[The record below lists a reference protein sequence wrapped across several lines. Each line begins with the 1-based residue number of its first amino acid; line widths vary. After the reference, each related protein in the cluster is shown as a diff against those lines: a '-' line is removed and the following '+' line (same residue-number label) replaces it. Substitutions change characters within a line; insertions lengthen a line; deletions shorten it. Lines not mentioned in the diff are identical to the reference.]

1 MAMNNRVLSIEIGNS
16 FTKICEMDYK
26 VKKPKVYKVLTV
38 ETPEGIV
45 VDGMLQPTQE
55 YADRM
60 VNALGTN
67 GIRTKKVIFTI
78 SSTRVASREVQI
90 PNVKA
95 SKIEAL
101 VKTNA
106 NEYFPVDLT
115 QYEIGHYLAGGLTEN
130 GKLRVMA
137 LAVPK
142 ALLDSYYQLA
152 QMCSWEVECFDY
164 SSNSLYQILR
174 DEKSEKV
181 TMVIKIDENS
191 TIVTVLSAGK
201 VLLQRTV
208 AYGVQDAIDTMIASG
223 AYAVNDPMS
232 AVERFQKKTCLNRVL
247 HPGDKVWE
255 ENAGR
260 WEDEDAGNVEVTE
273 ARQKITASLEPLIV
287 GVSRVIDFYD
297 SRNSENPIEKSYV
310 TGLGGSFSGMS
321 KLFTNCLERKVHT
334 LSEMDDKIGMSKAIR
349 STRPAAYISCLGAVL
364 APVGLIDKSTQKSK
378 GLTVV
383 SGTNYTFVS
392 VAVLVLGVILSIAM
406 AATSVTRYLGN
417 VAQNVYLQNR
427 VQELQPAQAV
437 YNDYLAAEAQYD
449 KYTYLYAYTQTP
461 NENLVEFI
469 NELEQILP
477 DSFYTNSFSSDQTGI
492 SMSVTVEGK
501 AAAARTILNIRNMQS
516 IDDVEISNIT
526 DSKDETGTSIV
537 TFSITGSYKVLG
549 VILSIAMAATSVTRY
564 LGNVAQNVYL
574 QNRVQELQP
583 AQAVYNDYLAAEAQY
598 DKYTYLYA
606 YTQTPNENLVE
617 FINELEQ
624 ILPDSF
630 YTNSFS
636 SDQTGISMS
645 VTVEGKAAAARTI
658 LNIRNMQ
665 SIDDV
670 EISNITDSKDETG
683 TSIVT
688 FSITGSYKELTDE
701 TEESGEAQADTQT
714 AQ

>member
-16 FTKICEMDYK
+16 FTKICEIDYK

-38 ETPEGIV
+38 ETPEGVV

-55 YADRM
+55 YADHL
-60 VNALGTN
+60 VSALGTN
-67 GIRTKKVIFTI
+67 GIRTKRVIFTI

-95 SKIEAL
+95 NKIEAL

-106 NEYFPVDLT
+106 NDYFPVDLT
-115 QYEIGHYLAGGLTEN
+115 QYEIGHYLAGGLTEE

-142 ALLDSYYQLA
+142 ALLNSYYQLA
-152 QMCSWEVECFDY
+152 QMCGWEVECFDY

-181 TMVIKIDENS
+181 TMMIKIDENS

-208 AYGVQDAIDTMIASG
+208 AYGVQDAIETMIASG

-247 HPGDKVWE
+247 HQGDKLWE

-260 WEDEDAGNVEVTE
+260 WEDEDAGNVEVTA
-273 ARQKITASLEPLIV
+273 ARQKITSSLEPLIV

-297 SRNSENPIEKSYV
+297 SRNSDTPIERTYV

-364 APVGLIDKSTQKSK
+364 APVGLIDKSQQKAK
-378 GLTVV
+378 GMTVV

-406 AATSVTRYLGN
+406 AVTSLTRYFGTVAEN
-417 VAQNVYLQNR
+417 VALQER
-427 VQELQPAQAV
+427 VEELQPAQTV
-437 YNDYLAAEAQYD
+437 YNEYLSTAAQYD
-449 KYTYLYAYTQTP
+449 KYKYLYEYTENP

-477 DSFYTNSFSSDQTGI
+477 SSFWTNSFSSDMEGI

-501 AAAARTILNIRNMQS
+501 AAAARTILNIRNMES
-516 IDDVEISNIT
+516 IEDVQISNIT
-526 DSKDETGTSIV
+526 DTQNELGESAV
-537 TFSITGSYKVLG
+537 TFSITG
-549 VILSIAMAATSVTRY
+549 
-564 LGNVAQNVYL
+564 
-574 QNRVQELQP
+574 
-583 AQAVYNDYLAAEAQY
+583 
-598 DKYTYLYA
+598 TYA
-606 YTQTPNENLVE
+606 DIHADTEETE
-617 FINELEQ
+617 
-624 ILPDSF
+624 S
-630 YTNSFS
+630 
-636 SDQTGISMS
+636 TGD
-645 VTVEGKAAAARTI
+645 T
-658 LNIRNMQ
+658 
-665 SIDDV
+665 
-670 EISNITDSKDETG
+670 TG
-683 TSIVT
+683 T
-688 FSITGSYKELTDE
+688 
-701 TEESGEAQADTQT
+701 T

>member
-16 FTKICEMDYK
+16 FTKICEIDYK

-38 ETPEGIV
+38 ETPEGVV

-55 YADRM
+55 YADHLM
-60 VNALGTN
+60 NALGTN
-67 GIRTKKVIFTI
+67 GIHTRRVIFTI

-95 SKIEAL
+95 NKIEAL

-106 NEYFPVDLT
+106 NDYFPVDLT

-152 QMCSWEVECFDY
+152 QMCGWEVECFDY

-181 TMVIKIDENS
+181 TMMIKIDENS

-208 AYGVQDAIDTMIASG
+208 AYGVQDAIETMIASG

-247 HPGDKVWE
+247 HQGDKLWE

-260 WEDEDAGNVEVTE
+260 WEDEDAGNVEVTA
-273 ARQKITASLEPLIV
+273 ARQKITSSLEPLIV

-297 SRNSENPIEKSYV
+297 SRNSNTPIERTYV

-334 LSEMDDKIGMSKAIR
+334 LSDMDDKIGMSKAIR

-364 APVGLIDKSTQKSK
+364 APVGLIDKSQQKGK
-378 GLTVV
+378 GMTVV

-406 AATSVTRYLGN
+406 AVTSLTRYFGTVAEN
-417 VAQNVYLQNR
+417 VALQAR
-427 VQELQPAQAV
+427 VEELQPAQTV
-437 YNDYLAAEAQYD
+437 YNEYLSAAAQYD
-449 KYTYLYAYTQTP
+449 KYKYLYEYTENP

-477 DSFYTNSFSSDQTGI
+477 DSFYTDSFSSDQTGI
-492 SMSVTVEGK
+492 SMTVNVEGK
-501 AAAARTILNIRNMQS
+501 AAAARTILNIRNMES
-516 IDDVEISNIT
+516 IEDVQISNIT
-526 DSKDETGTSIV
+526 DNQDEMGGSWVMFSMTGT
-537 TFSITGSYKVLG
+537 YRE
-549 VILSIAMAATSVTRY
+549 LS
-564 LGNVAQNVYL
+564 
-574 QNRVQELQP
+574 
-583 AQAVYNDYLAAEAQY
+583 
-598 DKYTYLYA
+598 
-606 YTQTPNENLVE
+606 
-617 FINELEQ
+617 
-624 ILPDSF
+624 
-630 YTNSFS
+630 
-636 SDQTGISMS
+636 
-645 VTVEGKAAAARTI
+645 
-658 LNIRNMQ
+658 
-665 SIDDV
+665 
-670 EISNITDSKDETG
+670 
-683 TSIVT
+683 
-688 FSITGSYKELTDE
+688 DE
-701 TEESGEAQADTQT
+701 TEETGETVESTQSV
-714 AQ
+714 Q

>member
-1 MAMNNRVLSIEIGNS
+1 MAMNNRVLSIEISNS
-16 FTKICEMDYK
+16 FTKICEIDYK

-38 ETPEGIV
+38 ETPEGVV

-55 YADRM
+55 YADHL

-67 GIRTKKVIFTI
+67 GIHTKRVIFTI

-95 SKIEAL
+95 NKIEAL

-106 NEYFPVDLT
+106 NDYFPVDLT
-115 QYEIGHYLAGGLTEN
+115 QYEIGHYLAGGLTEE

-152 QMCSWEVECFDY
+152 QMCGWEVECFDY

-181 TMVIKIDENS
+181 TMMIKIDENN

-208 AYGVQDAIDTMIASG
+208 AYGVQDAIETMIASG

-247 HPGDKVWE
+247 HQGDKLWE

-260 WEDEDAGNVEVTE
+260 WEDEDAGNVEVTA
-273 ARQKITASLEPLIV
+273 ARQKITATLEPLIV
-287 GVSRVIDFYD
+287 GVNRVIDFYD
-297 SRNSENPIEKSYV
+297 SRNGDTPIERTYV

-334 LSEMDDKIGMSKAIR
+334 LSDMEDKIGMSKAIR

-364 APVGLIDKSTQKSK
+364 APVGLIDKSQQKAK
-378 GLTVV
+378 GMTVV

-406 AATSVTRYLGN
+406 AVTSLTRYFGTVAEN
-417 VAQNVYLQNR
+417 VALQAR
-427 VQELQPAQAV
+427 VEELQPAQTV
-437 YNDYLAAEAQYD
+437 YNEYLSTAAQYD
-449 KYTYLYAYTQTP
+449 KYKYLYEYTENP

-477 DSFYTNSFSSDQTGI
+477 SSFWTNSFSSDLEGI
-492 SMSVTVEGK
+492 SMSVSVAGK
-501 AAAARTILNIRNMQS
+501 EAAARTILNIRNMKS
-516 IDDVEISNIT
+516 ISDVQISNIT
-526 DSKDETGTSIV
+526 DTQNEIGESVV
-537 TFSITGSYKVLG
+537 TFSITG
-549 VILSIAMAATSVTRY
+549 
-564 LGNVAQNVYL
+564 
-574 QNRVQELQP
+574 
-583 AQAVYNDYLAAEAQY
+583 
-598 DKYTYLYA
+598 TYADL
-606 YTQTPNENLVE
+606 NE
-617 FINELEQ
+617 
-624 ILPDSF
+624 
-630 YTNSFS
+630 
-636 SDQTGISMS
+636 
-645 VTVEGKAAAARTI
+645 
-658 LNIRNMQ
+658 
-665 SIDDV
+665 
-670 EISNITDSKDETG
+670 
-683 TSIVT
+683 
-688 FSITGSYKELTDE
+688 E
-701 TEESGEAQADTQT
+701 TEETEETGETSGTT

>member
-16 FTKICEMDYK
+16 FTKICEIDYK

-55 YADRM
+55 YADHL

-67 GIRTKKVIFTI
+67 GIHTRRVIFTI

-95 SKIEAL
+95 NKIETL

-106 NEYFPVDLT
+106 NDYFPVDLT
-115 QYEIGHYLAGGLTEN
+115 QYEIGHYLAGGLTED

-142 ALLDSYYQLA
+142 ALLNSYYQLA
-152 QMCSWEVECFDY
+152 QMCGWEVECFDY

-181 TMVIKIDENS
+181 TMMIKIDENN

-208 AYGVQDAIDTMIASG
+208 AYGVQDAIETMIASG
-223 AYAVNDPMS
+223 AYAVSDPMS

-247 HPGDKVWE
+247 HQGDKLWE

-260 WEDEDAGNVEVTE
+260 WEDEDAGNVEVTA
-273 ARQKITASLEPLIV
+273 ARQKITSTLEPLIV
-287 GVSRVIDFYD
+287 GVNRVIDFYD
-297 SRNSENPIEKSYV
+297 SRNGDTPIERTYV

-334 LSEMDDKIGMSKAIR
+334 LSDMEDKIGMSKAIR

-364 APVGLIDKSTQKSK
+364 APVGLIDKSQQKAK
-378 GLTVV
+378 GMTVV

-392 VAVLVLGVILSIAM
+392 VAALVLGVILSIAM
-406 AATSVTRYLGN
+406 AVTSLTRYFGTVAEN
-417 VAQNVYLQNR
+417 VALQAR
-427 VQELQPAQAV
+427 VEELQPAQAV
-437 YNDYLAAEAQYD
+437 YNEYLSAAAQYD
-449 KYTYLYAYTQTP
+449 KYEYLYAYTETP

-477 DSFYTNSFSSDQTGI
+477 DSFWTNSFSSDDTGI
-492 SMSVTVEGK
+492 SMNVTVAGK
-501 AAAARTILNIRNMQS
+501 PAAAETIKNIRNMKS
-516 IDDVEISNIT
+516 MEEVTVSGIT
-526 DSKDETGTSIV
+526 DNTDEAGNSTV
-537 TFSITGSYKVLG
+537 TFSIS
-549 VILSIAMAATSVTRY
+549 
-564 LGNVAQNVYL
+564 
-574 QNRVQELQP
+574 
-583 AQAVYNDYLAAEAQY
+583 
-598 DKYTYLYA
+598 
-606 YTQTPNENLVE
+606 
-617 FINELEQ
+617 
-624 ILPDSF
+624 
-630 YTNSFS
+630 
-636 SDQTGISMS
+636 
-645 VTVEGKAAAARTI
+645 
-658 LNIRNMQ
+658 
-665 SIDDV
+665 
-670 EISNITDSKDETG
+670 G
-683 TSIVT
+683 T
-688 FSITGSYKELTDE
+688 YKELTDE
-701 TEESGEAQADTQT
+701 TEENGETPSSTQT

>member
-16 FTKICEMDYK
+16 FTKICEIDYK

-38 ETPEGIV
+38 ETPEGVV

-55 YADRM
+55 YADHL

-67 GIRTKKVIFTI
+67 GIRTKRVIFTI

-95 SKIEAL
+95 NKIEAL

-106 NEYFPVDLT
+106 NDYFPVDLT
-115 QYEIGHYLAGGLTEN
+115 QYEIGHYLAGGLTEE

-152 QMCSWEVECFDY
+152 QMCGWEVECFDY

-181 TMVIKIDENS
+181 TMMIKIDENS

-208 AYGVQDAIDTMIASG
+208 AYGVQDAIETMIASG

-247 HPGDKVWE
+247 HQGDKLWE

-260 WEDEDAGNVEVTE
+260 WEDEDAGNVEVTA

-297 SRNSENPIEKSYV
+297 SRNSDTPIERTYV

-334 LSEMDDKIGMSKAIR
+334 LSDMEDKIGMSKAIR

-364 APVGLIDKSTQKSK
+364 APVGLIDKSQQKAK
-378 GLTVV
+378 GMTVV

-406 AATSVTRYLGN
+406 AVTSLTRYFGTVAEN
-417 VAQNVYLQNR
+417 VALQAR
-427 VQELQPAQAV
+427 VEELQPAQTV
-437 YNDYLAAEAQYD
+437 YNEYLSTAAQYD
-449 KYTYLYAYTQTP
+449 KYKYLYEYTENP

-477 DSFYTNSFSSDQTGI
+477 SSFWTNSFSSDMEGI

-501 AAAARTILNIRNMQS
+501 AAAARTILNIRNMES
-516 IDDVEISNIT
+516 IEDVQISNIT
-526 DSKDETGTSIV
+526 DTQNELGESAV
-537 TFSITGSYKVLG
+537 TFSITG
-549 VILSIAMAATSVTRY
+549 
-564 LGNVAQNVYL
+564 
-574 QNRVQELQP
+574 
-583 AQAVYNDYLAAEAQY
+583 
-598 DKYTYLYA
+598 TYA
-606 YTQTPNENLVE
+606 DIHADTEETE
-617 FINELEQ
+617 
-624 ILPDSF
+624 S
-630 YTNSFS
+630 
-636 SDQTGISMS
+636 TGD
-645 VTVEGKAAAARTI
+645 T
-658 LNIRNMQ
+658 
-665 SIDDV
+665 
-670 EISNITDSKDETG
+670 TG
-683 TSIVT
+683 T
-688 FSITGSYKELTDE
+688 
-701 TEESGEAQADTQT
+701 T

>member
-1 MAMNNRVLSIEIGNS
+1 MNNRVLSIEIGNS
-16 FTKICEMDYK
+16 FTKICEIDYK

-38 ETPEGIV
+38 ETPEGVV

-55 YADRM
+55 YADHL

-67 GIRTKKVIFTI
+67 GIRTRKVIFTI

-95 SKIEAL
+95 NKIEAL

-106 NEYFPVDLT
+106 NDYFPVDLT
-115 QYEIGHYLAGGLTEN
+115 QYEIGHYLAGGLTEE

-142 ALLDSYYQLA
+142 ALLNSYYQLA
-152 QMCSWEVECFDY
+152 QMCGWEVECFDY

-181 TMVIKIDENS
+181 TMMIKIDENN

-208 AYGVQDAIDTMIASG
+208 AYGVQDAIETMIASG

-247 HPGDKVWE
+247 HQGDKLWE

-260 WEDEDAGNVEVTE
+260 WEDEDAGNAEVTA
-273 ARQKITASLEPLIV
+273 ARQKITSSLEPLII

-297 SRNSENPIEKSYV
+297 SRNSNTPIERTYV

-334 LSEMDDKIGMSKAIR
+334 LSDMEDKIGMSKAIR

-364 APVGLIDKSTQKSK
+364 APVGLIDKSTQKAK

-406 AATSVTRYLGN
+406 AVTSLTRYFGTVAEN
-417 VAQNVYLQNR
+417 VALQAR
-427 VQELQPAQAV
+427 VEELQPAQTV
-437 YNDYLAAEAQYD
+437 YNEYLSTAAQYD
-449 KYTYLYAYTQTP
+449 KYKYLYEYTENP

-477 DSFYTNSFSSDQTGI
+477 DSFYTDSFSSDQTGI
-492 SMSVTVEGK
+492 SMTVNVEGK
-501 AAAARTILNIRNMQS
+501 AAAARTILNIRNMES
-516 IDDVEISNIT
+516 IEDVQISNIT
-526 DSKDETGTSIV
+526 DNQDEMGGSWVMFSMTGT
-537 TFSITGSYKVLG
+537 YRE
-549 VILSIAMAATSVTRY
+549 LS
-564 LGNVAQNVYL
+564 
-574 QNRVQELQP
+574 
-583 AQAVYNDYLAAEAQY
+583 
-598 DKYTYLYA
+598 
-606 YTQTPNENLVE
+606 
-617 FINELEQ
+617 
-624 ILPDSF
+624 
-630 YTNSFS
+630 
-636 SDQTGISMS
+636 
-645 VTVEGKAAAARTI
+645 
-658 LNIRNMQ
+658 
-665 SIDDV
+665 
-670 EISNITDSKDETG
+670 
-683 TSIVT
+683 
-688 FSITGSYKELTDE
+688 DE
-701 TEESGEAQADTQT
+701 TEETGETVESTQSV
-714 AQ
+714 Q

>member
-1 MAMNNRVLSIEIGNS
+1 MNNRVLSIEIGNS
-16 FTKICEMDYK
+16 FTKICEIDYK

-38 ETPEGIV
+38 ETPEGVV

-55 YADRM
+55 YADHL

-67 GIRTKKVIFTI
+67 GIHTRRVIFTI

-95 SKIEAL
+95 NKIEAL

-106 NEYFPVDLT
+106 NDYFPVDLT
-115 QYEIGHYLAGGLTEN
+115 QYEIGHYLAGGLTEE

-152 QMCSWEVECFDY
+152 QMCGWEVECFDY

-181 TMVIKIDENS
+181 TMMIKIDENS

-208 AYGVQDAIDTMIASG
+208 AYGVQDAIETMIASG

-247 HPGDKVWE
+247 HQGDKLWE

-260 WEDEDAGNVEVTE
+260 WEDEDAGNVEVTA
-273 ARQKITASLEPLIV
+273 ARQKITSSLEPLIV

-297 SRNSENPIEKSYV
+297 SRNSNTPIERTYV

-334 LSEMDDKIGMSKAIR
+334 LSDMDDKIGMSKAIR

-364 APVGLIDKSTQKSK
+364 APVGLIDKSTSRRARDM
-378 GLTVV
+378 TVV

-406 AATSVTRYLGN
+406 AVTSLTRYFGTVAEN
-417 VAQNVYLQNR
+417 VALQAR
-427 VQELQPAQAV
+427 VEELQPAQTV
-437 YNDYLAAEAQYD
+437 YNEYLSAAAQYD
-449 KYTYLYAYTQTP
+449 KYKYLYEYTENP

-477 DSFYTNSFSSDQTGI
+477 DSFYTDSFSSDQTGI
-492 SMSVTVEGK
+492 SMTVNVEGK
-501 AAAARTILNIRNMQS
+501 AAAARTILNIRNMES
-516 IDDVEISNIT
+516 IEDVQISNIT
-526 DSKDETGTSIV
+526 DNQDEMGGSWVMFSMTGT
-537 TFSITGSYKVLG
+537 YRE
-549 VILSIAMAATSVTRY
+549 LS
-564 LGNVAQNVYL
+564 
-574 QNRVQELQP
+574 
-583 AQAVYNDYLAAEAQY
+583 
-598 DKYTYLYA
+598 
-606 YTQTPNENLVE
+606 
-617 FINELEQ
+617 
-624 ILPDSF
+624 
-630 YTNSFS
+630 
-636 SDQTGISMS
+636 
-645 VTVEGKAAAARTI
+645 
-658 LNIRNMQ
+658 
-665 SIDDV
+665 
-670 EISNITDSKDETG
+670 
-683 TSIVT
+683 
-688 FSITGSYKELTDE
+688 DE
-701 TEESGEAQADTQT
+701 TEETGETVESTQSV
-714 AQ
+714 Q

>member
-16 FTKICEMDYK
+16 FTKICEIDYK

-38 ETPEGIV
+38 ETPEGVV

-55 YADRM
+55 YADHL
-60 VNALGTN
+60 VSALGTN
-67 GIRTKKVIFTI
+67 GIRTKRVIFTI

-95 SKIEAL
+95 NKIEAL

-106 NEYFPVDLT
+106 NDYFPVDLT
-115 QYEIGHYLAGGLTEN
+115 QYEIGHYLAGGLTEE

-152 QMCSWEVECFDY
+152 QMCGWEVECFDY

-181 TMVIKIDENS
+181 TMMIKIDENS

-208 AYGVQDAIDTMIASG
+208 AYGVQDAIETMIASG

-247 HPGDKVWE
+247 HQGDKLWE

-260 WEDEDAGNVEVTE
+260 WEDEDAGNVEVTA

-297 SRNSENPIEKSYV
+297 SRNSDTPIERTYV

-334 LSEMDDKIGMSKAIR
+334 LSDMDDKIGMSKAIR

-364 APVGLIDKSTQKSK
+364 APVGLIDKSQQKAK
-378 GLTVV
+378 GMTVV

-406 AATSVTRYLGN
+406 AVTSLTRYFGTVAEN
-417 VAQNVYLQNR
+417 VALQAR
-427 VQELQPAQAV
+427 VEELQPAQAV
-437 YNDYLAAEAQYD
+437 YNEYLSAAAQYD
-449 KYTYLYAYTQTP
+449 KYKYLYEYTENP

-477 DSFYTNSFSSDQTGI
+477 SSFWTNSFSSDLEGI

-501 AAAARTILNIRNMQS
+501 AAAARTILNIRNMES
-516 IDDVEISNIT
+516 IEDVQISNIT
-526 DSKDETGTSIV
+526 DTQNELGESAV
-537 TFSITGSYKVLG
+537 TFSITG
-549 VILSIAMAATSVTRY
+549 
-564 LGNVAQNVYL
+564 
-574 QNRVQELQP
+574 
-583 AQAVYNDYLAAEAQY
+583 
-598 DKYTYLYA
+598 TYA
-606 YTQTPNENLVE
+606 DIHADTEETE
-617 FINELEQ
+617 
-624 ILPDSF
+624 S
-630 YTNSFS
+630 
-636 SDQTGISMS
+636 TGD
-645 VTVEGKAAAARTI
+645 T
-658 LNIRNMQ
+658 
-665 SIDDV
+665 
-670 EISNITDSKDETG
+670 TG
-683 TSIVT
+683 T
-688 FSITGSYKELTDE
+688 
-701 TEESGEAQADTQT
+701 T

>member
-16 FTKICEMDYK
+16 FTKICEIDYK

-38 ETPEGIV
+38 ETPEDVV

-55 YADRM
+55 YADHL
-60 VNALGTN
+60 VSALGTN
-67 GIRTKKVIFTI
+67 GIRTKRVIFTI

-95 SKIEAL
+95 NKIEAL

-106 NEYFPVDLT
+106 NDYFPVDLT
-115 QYEIGHYLAGGLTEN
+115 QYEIGHYLAGGLTEE

-142 ALLDSYYQLA
+142 ALLNSYYQLA
-152 QMCSWEVECFDY
+152 QMCGWEVECFDY

-181 TMVIKIDENS
+181 TMMIKIDENS

-208 AYGVQDAIDTMIASG
+208 AYGVQDAIETMIASG

-247 HPGDKVWE
+247 HQGDKLWE

-260 WEDEDAGNVEVTE
+260 WEDEDAGNVEVTA
-273 ARQKITASLEPLIV
+273 ARQKITSSLEPLIV

-297 SRNSENPIEKSYV
+297 SRNSDTPIERTYV

-334 LSEMDDKIGMSKAIR
+334 LSDMEDKIGMSKAIR

-364 APVGLIDKSTQKSK
+364 APVGLIDKSQQKAK
-378 GLTVV
+378 GMTVV

-406 AATSVTRYLGN
+406 AVTSLTRYFGTVAEN
-417 VAQNVYLQNR
+417 VALQER
-427 VQELQPAQAV
+427 VEELQPAQTV
-437 YNDYLAAEAQYD
+437 YNEYLSTAAQYD
-449 KYTYLYAYTQTP
+449 KYKYLYEYTENP
-461 NENLVEFI
+461 NENRVEFI

-477 DSFYTNSFSSDQTGI
+477 SSFWTNSFSSDMEGI

-501 AAAARTILNIRNMQS
+501 AAAARTILNIRNMES
-516 IDDVEISNIT
+516 IEDVQISNIT
-526 DSKDETGTSIV
+526 DTQNELGESAV
-537 TFSITGSYKVLG
+537 TFSITG
-549 VILSIAMAATSVTRY
+549 
-564 LGNVAQNVYL
+564 
-574 QNRVQELQP
+574 
-583 AQAVYNDYLAAEAQY
+583 
-598 DKYTYLYA
+598 TYA
-606 YTQTPNENLVE
+606 DIHADTEETE
-617 FINELEQ
+617 
-624 ILPDSF
+624 S
-630 YTNSFS
+630 
-636 SDQTGISMS
+636 TGD
-645 VTVEGKAAAARTI
+645 T
-658 LNIRNMQ
+658 
-665 SIDDV
+665 
-670 EISNITDSKDETG
+670 TG
-683 TSIVT
+683 T
-688 FSITGSYKELTDE
+688 
-701 TEESGEAQADTQT
+701 T

>member
-16 FTKICEMDYK
+16 FTKICEIDYK

-38 ETPEGIV
+38 ETPEGVV

-55 YADRM
+55 YADHL

-95 SKIEAL
+95 NKIEAL

-106 NEYFPVDLT
+106 NDYFPVDLT
-115 QYEIGHYLAGGLTEN
+115 QYEIGHYLAGGLTEE

-152 QMCSWEVECFDY
+152 QMCGWEVECFDY

-181 TMVIKIDENS
+181 TMMIKIDENS

-208 AYGVQDAIDTMIASG
+208 AYGVQDAIETMIASG

-247 HPGDKVWE
+247 HPGDKLWE

-260 WEDEDAGNVEVTE
+260 WEDEDAGNAEVTA
-273 ARQKITASLEPLIV
+273 ARQKITSSLEPLIV
-287 GVSRVIDFYD
+287 GVGRVIDFYD
-297 SRNSENPIEKSYV
+297 SRNSDTPIERTYV

-364 APVGLIDKSTQKSK
+364 APVGLIDKSTQKAK

-406 AATSVTRYLGN
+406 AVTSLTRYFGTVAEN
-417 VAQNVYLQNR
+417 VALQAR
-427 VQELQPAQAV
+427 VEELQPAQTV
-437 YNDYLAAEAQYD
+437 YNEYLSAAAQYD
-449 KYTYLYAYTQTP
+449 KYKYLYEYTENP

-477 DSFYTNSFSSDQTGI
+477 SSFWTNSFSSDMEGI

-501 AAAARTILNIRNMQS
+501 AAAARTILNIRNMES
-516 IDDVEISNIT
+516 IEDVQISNIT
-526 DSKDETGTSIV
+526 DTQNELGESAV
-537 TFSITGSYKVLG
+537 TFSITG
-549 VILSIAMAATSVTRY
+549 
-564 LGNVAQNVYL
+564 
-574 QNRVQELQP
+574 
-583 AQAVYNDYLAAEAQY
+583 
-598 DKYTYLYA
+598 TYA
-606 YTQTPNENLVE
+606 DIHADTEETE
-617 FINELEQ
+617 
-624 ILPDSF
+624 S
-630 YTNSFS
+630 
-636 SDQTGISMS
+636 TGD
-645 VTVEGKAAAARTI
+645 T
-658 LNIRNMQ
+658 
-665 SIDDV
+665 
-670 EISNITDSKDETG
+670 TG
-683 TSIVT
+683 T
-688 FSITGSYKELTDE
+688 
-701 TEESGEAQADTQT
+701 T

>member
-1 MAMNNRVLSIEIGNS
+1 MAMNNRVLSIEISNS
-16 FTKICEMDYK
+16 FTKICEIDYK

-38 ETPEGIV
+38 ETPEGVV

-55 YADRM
+55 YADHL

-67 GIRTKKVIFTI
+67 GIHTKRVIFTI

-95 SKIEAL
+95 NKIEAL

-106 NEYFPVDLT
+106 NDYFPVDLT
-115 QYEIGHYLAGGLTEN
+115 QYEIGHYLAGGLTEE

-152 QMCSWEVECFDY
+152 QMCGWEVECFDY

-181 TMVIKIDENS
+181 TMMIKIDENN

-208 AYGVQDAIDTMIASG
+208 AYGVQDAIETMIASG

-247 HPGDKVWE
+247 HPGDKLWE

-260 WEDEDAGNVEVTE
+260 WEDEDAGNVEVTA
-273 ARQKITASLEPLIV
+273 ARQKITSTLEPLIV
-287 GVSRVIDFYD
+287 GVNRVIDFYD
-297 SRNSENPIEKSYV
+297 SRNGDTPIERTYV

-334 LSEMDDKIGMSKAIR
+334 LSDMEDKIGMSKAIR

-364 APVGLIDKSTQKSK
+364 APVGLIDKNQQKAK
-378 GLTVV
+378 GMTVV

-406 AATSVTRYLGN
+406 AVTSLTRYFGTVAEN
-417 VAQNVYLQNR
+417 VALQAR
-427 VQELQPAQAV
+427 VEELQPAQAV
-437 YNDYLAAEAQYD
+437 YNEYLSAAAQYD
-449 KYTYLYAYTQTP
+449 KYKYLYEYTENP

-477 DSFYTNSFSSDQTGI
+477 DSFYTDSFSSDQTGI
-492 SMSVTVEGK
+492 SMTVNVEGK
-501 AAAARTILNIRNMQS
+501 AAAARTILNIRNMES
-516 IDDVEISNIT
+516 IEDVQISNIT
-526 DSKDETGTSIV
+526 DNQDEMGGSWVMFSMTGT
-537 TFSITGSYKVLG
+537 Y
-549 VILSIAMAATSVTRY
+549 R
-564 LGNVAQNVYL
+564 
-574 QNRVQELQP
+574 
-583 AQAVYNDYLAAEAQY
+583 
-598 DKYTYLYA
+598 
-606 YTQTPNENLVE
+606 
-617 FINELEQ
+617 
-624 ILPDSF
+624 
-630 YTNSFS
+630 
-636 SDQTGISMS
+636 
-645 VTVEGKAAAARTI
+645 
-658 LNIRNMQ
+658 
-665 SIDDV
+665 
-670 EISNITDSKDETG
+670 
-683 TSIVT
+683 
-688 FSITGSYKELTDE
+688 ELTDE
-701 TEESGEAQADTQT
+701 TEETEETGETVESTQSV
-714 AQ
+714 Q

>member
-1 MAMNNRVLSIEIGNS
+1 MAMNNRVLSIEISNS
-16 FTKICEMDYK
+16 FTKICEIDYK

-38 ETPEGIV
+38 ETPEGVV

-55 YADRM
+55 YADHL

-67 GIRTKKVIFTI
+67 GIHTKRVIFTI

-95 SKIEAL
+95 NKIEAL

-106 NEYFPVDLT
+106 NDYFPVDLT
-115 QYEIGHYLAGGLTEN
+115 QYEIGHYLAGGLTEE

-152 QMCSWEVECFDY
+152 QMCGWEVECFDY

-174 DEKSEKV
+174 DEKTETV
-181 TMVIKIDENS
+181 TMMIKIDENS

-208 AYGVQDAIDTMIASG
+208 AYGVQDAIETMIASG

-247 HPGDKVWE
+247 HQGDKLWE

-260 WEDEDAGNVEVTE
+260 WEDEDAGNVEVTA

-297 SRNSENPIEKSYV
+297 SRNGDTPIERTYV

-334 LSEMDDKIGMSKAIR
+334 LSDMEDKIGMSKAIR

-364 APVGLIDKSTQKSK
+364 APVGLIDKSQQKTK
-378 GLTVV
+378 GMTVV

-406 AATSVTRYLGN
+406 AVTSLTRYFGTVAEN
-417 VAQNVYLQNR
+417 VALQAR
-427 VQELQPAQAV
+427 VEELQPAQAV
-437 YNDYLAAEAQYD
+437 YNDYLATAAQYD
-449 KYTYLYAYTQTP
+449 KYQYLYEYTENP

-477 DSFYTNSFSSDQTGI
+477 SSFWTNSFSSDMEGI

-501 AAAARTILNIRNMQS
+501 AAAARTILNIRNMES
-516 IDDVEISNIT
+516 IEDVQISNIT
-526 DSKDETGTSIV
+526 DTQNELGESAV
-537 TFSITGSYKVLG
+537 TFSITGTYADIHADSEEAENTG
-549 VILSIAMAATSVTRY
+549 DAA
-564 LGNVAQNVYL
+564 
-574 QNRVQELQP
+574 
-583 AQAVYNDYLAAEAQY
+583 
-598 DKYTYLYA
+598 
-606 YTQTPNENLVE
+606 
-617 FINELEQ
+617 
-624 ILPDSF
+624 
-630 YTNSFS
+630 
-636 SDQTGISMS
+636 
-645 VTVEGKAAAARTI
+645 
-658 LNIRNMQ
+658 
-665 SIDDV
+665 
-670 EISNITDSKDETG
+670 G
-683 TSIVT
+683 T
-688 FSITGSYKELTDE
+688 
-701 TEESGEAQADTQT
+701 T

>member
-1 MAMNNRVLSIEIGNS
+1 MNNRVLSIEIGNS
-16 FTKICEMDYK
+16 FTKICEIDYK

-38 ETPEGIV
+38 ETPEGVV

-55 YADRM
+55 YADHL

-67 GIRTKKVIFTI
+67 GIRTKRVIFTI

-95 SKIEAL
+95 NKIEAL

-106 NEYFPVDLT
+106 NDYFPVDLT
-115 QYEIGHYLAGGLTEN
+115 QYEIGHYLAGGLTEE

-152 QMCSWEVECFDY
+152 QMCGWEVECFDY

-181 TMVIKIDENS
+181 TMMIKIDENS

-208 AYGVQDAIDTMIASG
+208 AYGVQDAIETMIASG

-247 HPGDKVWE
+247 HQGDKVWE

-260 WEDEDAGNVEVTE
+260 WEDEDAGNVEVTA

-297 SRNSENPIEKSYV
+297 SRNGDTPIERTYV

-334 LSEMDDKIGMSKAIR
+334 LSDMDDKIGMSKAIR

-364 APVGLIDKSTQKSK
+364 APVGLIDKSQQKAK
-378 GLTVV
+378 GMTVV

-406 AATSVTRYLGN
+406 AVTSLTRYFGTVAEN
-417 VAQNVYLQNR
+417 VALQAR
-427 VQELQPAQAV
+427 VEELQPAQAV
-437 YNDYLAAEAQYD
+437 YNEYLSAAAQYD
-449 KYTYLYAYTQTP
+449 KYKYLYEYTENP

-477 DSFYTNSFSSDQTGI
+477 DSFWTNSFSSDMEGI

-501 AAAARTILNIRNMQS
+501 AAAARTILNIRNMES
-516 IDDVEISNIT
+516 IEDVQISNIT
-526 DSKDETGTSIV
+526 DTQNELGESAV
-537 TFSITGSYKVLG
+537 TFSITG
-549 VILSIAMAATSVTRY
+549 
-564 LGNVAQNVYL
+564 
-574 QNRVQELQP
+574 
-583 AQAVYNDYLAAEAQY
+583 
-598 DKYTYLYA
+598 TYA
-606 YTQTPNENLVE
+606 DIHADTEETE
-617 FINELEQ
+617 
-624 ILPDSF
+624 S
-630 YTNSFS
+630 
-636 SDQTGISMS
+636 TGD
-645 VTVEGKAAAARTI
+645 T
-658 LNIRNMQ
+658 
-665 SIDDV
+665 
-670 EISNITDSKDETG
+670 TG
-683 TSIVT
+683 T
-688 FSITGSYKELTDE
+688 
-701 TEESGEAQADTQT
+701 T

>member
-1 MAMNNRVLSIEIGNS
+1 MNNRVLSIEIGNS
-16 FTKICEMDYK
+16 FTKICEIDYK

-38 ETPEGIV
+38 ETPEGVV

-55 YADRM
+55 YADHL

-67 GIRTKKVIFTI
+67 GIRTKRVIFTI

-95 SKIEAL
+95 NKIEAL

-106 NEYFPVDLT
+106 NDYFPVDLT
-115 QYEIGHYLAGGLTEN
+115 QYEIGHYLAGGLTEE

-142 ALLDSYYQLA
+142 ALLNSYYQLA
-152 QMCSWEVECFDY
+152 QMCGWEVECFDY

-181 TMVIKIDENS
+181 TMMIKIDENS

-208 AYGVQDAIDTMIASG
+208 AYGVQDAIETMIASG

-247 HPGDKVWE
+247 HQGDKLWE

-260 WEDEDAGNVEVTE
+260 WEDEDAGNAEVTA
-273 ARQKITASLEPLIV
+273 ARQKITSSLEPLIV

-297 SRNSENPIEKSYV
+297 SRNSDTPIERTYV

-364 APVGLIDKSTQKSK
+364 APVGLIDKSTQKAK

-406 AATSVTRYLGN
+406 AVTSLTRYFGTVAEN
-417 VAQNVYLQNR
+417 VALQAR
-427 VQELQPAQAV
+427 VEELQPAQTV
-437 YNDYLAAEAQYD
+437 YNEYLSTAAQYD
-449 KYTYLYAYTQTP
+449 KYKYLYEYTENP

-477 DSFYTNSFSSDQTGI
+477 DSFYTDSFSSDQTGI
-492 SMSVTVEGK
+492 SMTVNVEGK
-501 AAAARTILNIRNMQS
+501 AAAARTILNIRNMES
-516 IDDVEISNIT
+516 IEDVQISNIT
-526 DSKDETGTSIV
+526 DNQDEMGGSWVMFSMTGT
-537 TFSITGSYKVLG
+537 YRE
-549 VILSIAMAATSVTRY
+549 LS
-564 LGNVAQNVYL
+564 
-574 QNRVQELQP
+574 
-583 AQAVYNDYLAAEAQY
+583 
-598 DKYTYLYA
+598 
-606 YTQTPNENLVE
+606 
-617 FINELEQ
+617 
-624 ILPDSF
+624 
-630 YTNSFS
+630 
-636 SDQTGISMS
+636 
-645 VTVEGKAAAARTI
+645 
-658 LNIRNMQ
+658 
-665 SIDDV
+665 
-670 EISNITDSKDETG
+670 
-683 TSIVT
+683 
-688 FSITGSYKELTDE
+688 DE
-701 TEESGEAQADTQT
+701 TEETGETVESTQSV
-714 AQ
+714 Q

>member
-16 FTKICEMDYK
+16 FTKICEIDYK

-38 ETPEGIV
+38 ETPEGVV

-55 YADRM
+55 YADHL

-67 GIRTKKVIFTI
+67 GIRTKRVIFTI

-95 SKIEAL
+95 NKIEAL

-106 NEYFPVDLT
+106 NDYFPVDLT
-115 QYEIGHYLAGGLTEN
+115 QYEIGHYLAGGLTEE

-152 QMCSWEVECFDY
+152 QMCGWEVECFDY

-181 TMVIKIDENS
+181 TMMIKIDENS

-208 AYGVQDAIDTMIASG
+208 AYGVQDAIETMIASG

-247 HPGDKVWE
+247 HQGDKLWE

-260 WEDEDAGNVEVTE
+260 WEDEDAGNAEVTA
-273 ARQKITASLEPLIV
+273 ARQKITSSLEPLIV

-297 SRNSENPIEKSYV
+297 SRNSDTPIERTYV

-334 LSEMDDKIGMSKAIR
+334 LSDMDDKIGMSKAIR

-364 APVGLIDKSTQKSK
+364 APVGLIDKSQQKGK
-378 GLTVV
+378 GMTVV

-406 AATSVTRYLGN
+406 AVTSLTRYFGTVAEN
-417 VAQNVYLQNR
+417 VALQAR
-427 VQELQPAQAV
+427 VEELQPAQTV
-437 YNDYLAAEAQYD
+437 YNEYLSTAAQYD
-449 KYTYLYAYTQTP
+449 KYKYLYEYTENP

-477 DSFYTNSFSSDQTGI
+477 DSFYTDSFSSDQTGI
-492 SMSVTVEGK
+492 SMTVNVEGK
-501 AAAARTILNIRNMQS
+501 AAAARTILNIRNMES
-516 IDDVEISNIT
+516 IEDVQISNIT
-526 DSKDETGTSIV
+526 DNQDEMGGSWVMFSMTGT
-537 TFSITGSYKVLG
+537 YRE
-549 VILSIAMAATSVTRY
+549 LS
-564 LGNVAQNVYL
+564 
-574 QNRVQELQP
+574 
-583 AQAVYNDYLAAEAQY
+583 
-598 DKYTYLYA
+598 
-606 YTQTPNENLVE
+606 
-617 FINELEQ
+617 
-624 ILPDSF
+624 
-630 YTNSFS
+630 
-636 SDQTGISMS
+636 
-645 VTVEGKAAAARTI
+645 
-658 LNIRNMQ
+658 
-665 SIDDV
+665 
-670 EISNITDSKDETG
+670 
-683 TSIVT
+683 
-688 FSITGSYKELTDE
+688 DE
-701 TEESGEAQADTQT
+701 TEETGETVESTQSV
-714 AQ
+714 Q

>member
-16 FTKICEMDYK
+16 FTKICEIDYK

-38 ETPEGIV
+38 ETPEGVV

-55 YADRM
+55 YADHL

-67 GIRTKKVIFTI
+67 SIRTKKVIFTI

-106 NEYFPVDLT
+106 NDYFPVDLT
-115 QYEIGHYLAGGLTEN
+115 QYEIGHYLAGGLTED

-142 ALLDSYYQLA
+142 ALLNSYYQLA
-152 QMCSWEVECFDY
+152 QMCGWEVECFDY

-181 TMVIKIDENS
+181 TMMIKIDENN

-208 AYGVQDAIDTMIASG
+208 AYGVQDAIETMIASG
-223 AYAVNDPMS
+223 AYGVSDPMS

-247 HPGDKVWE
+247 HKGDKLWE

-260 WEDEDAGNVEVTE
+260 WEDEDAGNVEVTA
-273 ARQKITASLEPLIV
+273 ARQKITSTLEPLIV

-297 SRNSENPIEKSYV
+297 SRNGDTPIERTYV

-334 LSEMDDKIGMSKAIR
+334 LSDMDDKIGMSKAIR

-364 APVGLIDKSTQKSK
+364 APVGLIDKSQQKAK
-378 GLTVV
+378 GMTVV

-406 AATSVTRYLGN
+406 AVTSLTRYFGTVAEN
-417 VAQNVYLQNR
+417 VALQAR
-427 VQELQPAQAV
+427 VEELQPAQTV
-437 YNDYLAAEAQYD
+437 YNEYLSAAAQYD
-449 KYTYLYAYTQTP
+449 KYKYLYEYTENP

-477 DSFYTNSFSSDQTGI
+477 SSFWTNSFSSDMEGI

-501 AAAARTILNIRNMQS
+501 AAAARTILNIRNMES
-516 IDDVEISNIT
+516 IEDVQISNIT
-526 DSKDETGTSIV
+526 DTQNELGESAV
-537 TFSITGSYKVLG
+537 TFSITG
-549 VILSIAMAATSVTRY
+549 
-564 LGNVAQNVYL
+564 
-574 QNRVQELQP
+574 
-583 AQAVYNDYLAAEAQY
+583 
-598 DKYTYLYA
+598 TYA
-606 YTQTPNENLVE
+606 DIHADTEETE
-617 FINELEQ
+617 
-624 ILPDSF
+624 S
-630 YTNSFS
+630 
-636 SDQTGISMS
+636 TGD
-645 VTVEGKAAAARTI
+645 T
-658 LNIRNMQ
+658 
-665 SIDDV
+665 
-670 EISNITDSKDETG
+670 TG
-683 TSIVT
+683 T
-688 FSITGSYKELTDE
+688 
-701 TEESGEAQADTQT
+701 T

>member
-1 MAMNNRVLSIEIGNS
+1 MNNRVLSIEIGNS
-16 FTKICEMDYK
+16 FTKICEIDYK

-38 ETPEGIV
+38 ETPEGVV

-55 YADRM
+55 YADHL

-106 NEYFPVDLT
+106 NDYFPVDLT
-115 QYEIGHYLAGGLTEN
+115 QYEIGHYLAGGLTEE

-152 QMCSWEVECFDY
+152 QMCGWEVECFDY

-174 DEKSEKV
+174 DEKTETV
-181 TMVIKIDENS
+181 TMMIKIDENS

-208 AYGVQDAIDTMIASG
+208 AYGVQDAIETMIASG

-247 HPGDKVWE
+247 HQGDKLWE

-260 WEDEDAGNVEVTE
+260 WEDEDAGNVEVTA

-297 SRNSENPIEKSYV
+297 SRNGDTPIERTYV

-364 APVGLIDKSTQKSK
+364 APVGLIDKSQQKSK

-406 AATSVTRYLGN
+406 AVTSMTRYFGTVAEN
-417 VAQNVYLQNR
+417 VALQAR
-427 VQELQPAQAV
+427 VEELQPAQAV
-437 YNDYLAAEAQYD
+437 YNEYLSAAAQYD
-449 KYTYLYAYTQTP
+449 KYKYLYEYTENP

-477 DSFYTNSFSSDQTGI
+477 DSFYTDSFSSDQTGI
-492 SMSVTVEGK
+492 RMTVNVEGK
-501 AAAARTILNIRNMQS
+501 AAAARTILNIRNMES
-516 IDDVEISNIT
+516 IEDVQISNIT
-526 DSKDETGTSIV
+526 DNQDEMGGSWVMFSMTGT
-537 TFSITGSYKVLG
+537 YRE
-549 VILSIAMAATSVTRY
+549 LS
-564 LGNVAQNVYL
+564 
-574 QNRVQELQP
+574 
-583 AQAVYNDYLAAEAQY
+583 
-598 DKYTYLYA
+598 
-606 YTQTPNENLVE
+606 
-617 FINELEQ
+617 
-624 ILPDSF
+624 
-630 YTNSFS
+630 
-636 SDQTGISMS
+636 
-645 VTVEGKAAAARTI
+645 
-658 LNIRNMQ
+658 
-665 SIDDV
+665 
-670 EISNITDSKDETG
+670 
-683 TSIVT
+683 
-688 FSITGSYKELTDE
+688 DE
-701 TEESGEAQADTQT
+701 TEETGETVESTQSV
-714 AQ
+714 Q

>member
-55 YADRM
+55 YADHL

-67 GIRTKKVIFTI
+67 GIRTKKVLFTI

-95 SKIEAL
+95 NKIEAL

-106 NEYFPVDLT
+106 SDYFPVDLT
-115 QYEIGHYLAGGLTEN
+115 QYEIGHYLAGGLAEN

-142 ALLDSYYQLA
+142 ALLNSYYQLA
-152 QMCSWEVECFDY
+152 QMCGWEIECFDY

-223 AYAVNDPMS
+223 AYAVNNPMS

-260 WEDEDAGNVEVTE
+260 WEDEDAGNVEVTA

-364 APVGLIDKSTQKSK
+364 APVGLIDKSQQKAK
-378 GLTVV
+378 GMTVV

-406 AATSVTRYLGN
+406 AVTSLTRYFGTVAEN
-417 VAQNVYLQNR
+417 VALQAR
-427 VQELQPAQAV
+427 VEELQPAQTV
-437 YNDYLAAEAQYD
+437 YNEYLSTAAQYD
-449 KYTYLYAYTQTP
+449 KYKYLYEYTENP

-477 DSFYTNSFSSDQTGI
+477 SSFWTNSFSSDMEGI

-501 AAAARTILNIRNMQS
+501 AAAARTILNIRNMKS
-516 IDDVEISNIT
+516 ISDVQISNIT
-526 DSKDETGTSIV
+526 DTQNELGESAV
-537 TFSITGSYKVLG
+537 TFSITG
-549 VILSIAMAATSVTRY
+549 
-564 LGNVAQNVYL
+564 
-574 QNRVQELQP
+574 
-583 AQAVYNDYLAAEAQY
+583 
-598 DKYTYLYA
+598 TYA
-606 YTQTPNENLVE
+606 DIHADTEETE
-617 FINELEQ
+617 
-624 ILPDSF
+624 S
-630 YTNSFS
+630 
-636 SDQTGISMS
+636 TGD
-645 VTVEGKAAAARTI
+645 T
-658 LNIRNMQ
+658 
-665 SIDDV
+665 
-670 EISNITDSKDETG
+670 TG
-683 TSIVT
+683 T
-688 FSITGSYKELTDE
+688 
-701 TEESGEAQADTQT
+701 T

>member
-1 MAMNNRVLSIEIGNS
+1 MNNRVLSIEISNS
-16 FTKICEMDYK
+16 FTKICEIDYK

-38 ETPEGIV
+38 ETPEGVV

-55 YADRM
+55 YADHL

-67 GIRTKKVIFTI
+67 GIRTKRVIFTI

-95 SKIEAL
+95 NKIEAL

-106 NEYFPVDLT
+106 NDYFPVDLT
-115 QYEIGHYLAGGLTEN
+115 QYEIGHYLAGGLTEE

-152 QMCSWEVECFDY
+152 QMCGWEVECFDY

-174 DEKSEKV
+174 DEKTETV
-181 TMVIKIDENS
+181 TMMIKIDENS

-208 AYGVQDAIDTMIASG
+208 AYGVQDAIETMIASG

-247 HPGDKVWE
+247 HQGDKLWE

-260 WEDEDAGNVEVTE
+260 WEDEDAGNVEVTA
-273 ARQKITASLEPLIV
+273 ARQKITSSLEPLIV

-297 SRNSENPIEKSYV
+297 SRNGDNPIQKTFV

-334 LSEMDDKIGMSKAIR
+334 LSDMEDKIGMSKAIR

-364 APVGLIDKSTQKSK
+364 APVGLIDKSQQKTK
-378 GLTVV
+378 GMTVV

-406 AATSVTRYLGN
+406 AVTSLTRYFGT
-417 VAQNVYLQNR
+417 VAEKVALQAR
-427 VQELQPAQAV
+427 VEELQTAQTV
-437 YNDYLAAEAQYD
+437 YNEYLSAAAQYD
-449 KYTYLYAYTQTP
+449 KYKYLYEYTENP

-477 DSFYTNSFSSDQTGI
+477 SSFWTNSFSSDMEGI

-501 AAAARTILNIRNMQS
+501 AAAARTILNIRNMES
-516 IDDVEISNIT
+516 IEDVQISNIT
-526 DSKDETGTSIV
+526 DAQNELGESAV
-537 TFSITGSYKVLG
+537 TFSITGTYADIHADSEEAENTG
-549 VILSIAMAATSVTRY
+549 DAA
-564 LGNVAQNVYL
+564 
-574 QNRVQELQP
+574 
-583 AQAVYNDYLAAEAQY
+583 
-598 DKYTYLYA
+598 
-606 YTQTPNENLVE
+606 
-617 FINELEQ
+617 
-624 ILPDSF
+624 
-630 YTNSFS
+630 
-636 SDQTGISMS
+636 
-645 VTVEGKAAAARTI
+645 
-658 LNIRNMQ
+658 
-665 SIDDV
+665 
-670 EISNITDSKDETG
+670 G
-683 TSIVT
+683 T
-688 FSITGSYKELTDE
+688 
-701 TEESGEAQADTQT
+701 T

>member
-16 FTKICEMDYK
+16 FTKICEIDYK

-38 ETPEGIV
+38 ETPEGVV

-55 YADRM
+55 YADHL

-67 GIRTKKVIFTI
+67 GIRTKRVIFTI

-106 NEYFPVDLT
+106 NDYFPVDLT
-115 QYEIGHYLAGGLTEN
+115 QYEIGHYLAGGLTED

-142 ALLDSYYQLA
+142 ALLNSYYQLA
-152 QMCSWEVECFDY
+152 QMCGWEVECFDY

-181 TMVIKIDENS
+181 TMMIKIDENN

-208 AYGVQDAIDTMIASG
+208 AYGVQDAIETMIASG

-247 HPGDKVWE
+247 HQGDKLWE

-260 WEDEDAGNVEVTE
+260 WEDEDAGNVEVTA
-273 ARQKITASLEPLIV
+273 ARQKITSSLEPLIV

-297 SRNSENPIEKSYV
+297 SRNGDTPIERTYV

-334 LSEMDDKIGMSKAIR
+334 LSDMDDKIGMSKAIR

-364 APVGLIDKSTQKSK
+364 APVGLIDKSQQKAK
-378 GLTVV
+378 GMTVV

-406 AATSVTRYLGN
+406 AVTSLTRYFGTVAEN
-417 VAQNVYLQNR
+417 VALQAR
-427 VQELQPAQAV
+427 VEELQPAQTV
-437 YNDYLAAEAQYD
+437 YNEYLSAAAQYD
-449 KYTYLYAYTQTP
+449 KYKYLYEYTENP

-477 DSFYTNSFSSDQTGI
+477 SSFWTNSFSSDMEGI

-501 AAAARTILNIRNMQS
+501 AAAARTILNIRNMES
-516 IDDVEISNIT
+516 IEDVQISNIT
-526 DSKDETGTSIV
+526 DTQNELGESAV
-537 TFSITGSYKVLG
+537 TFSITG
-549 VILSIAMAATSVTRY
+549 
-564 LGNVAQNVYL
+564 
-574 QNRVQELQP
+574 
-583 AQAVYNDYLAAEAQY
+583 
-598 DKYTYLYA
+598 TYA
-606 YTQTPNENLVE
+606 DIHADTEETE
-617 FINELEQ
+617 
-624 ILPDSF
+624 S
-630 YTNSFS
+630 
-636 SDQTGISMS
+636 TGD
-645 VTVEGKAAAARTI
+645 T
-658 LNIRNMQ
+658 
-665 SIDDV
+665 
-670 EISNITDSKDETG
+670 TG
-683 TSIVT
+683 T
-688 FSITGSYKELTDE
+688 
-701 TEESGEAQADTQT
+701 T

>member
-16 FTKICEMDYK
+16 FTKICEIDYK

-38 ETPEGIV
+38 ETPEGVV

-55 YADRM
+55 YADHL

-67 GIRTKKVIFTI
+67 GIRTKRVIFTI

-95 SKIEAL
+95 NKIEAL

-106 NEYFPVDLT
+106 NDYFPVDLT
-115 QYEIGHYLAGGLTEN
+115 QYEIGHYLAGGLTEE

-142 ALLDSYYQLA
+142 ALLNSYYQLA
-152 QMCSWEVECFDY
+152 QMCGWEVECFDY

-181 TMVIKIDENS
+181 TMMIKIDENS

-208 AYGVQDAIDTMIASG
+208 AYGVQDAIETMIASG

-247 HPGDKVWE
+247 HQGDKLWE

-260 WEDEDAGNVEVTE
+260 WEDEDAGNVEVTA
-273 ARQKITASLEPLIV
+273 ARQKITSSLEPLIV

-297 SRNSENPIEKSYV
+297 SRNGDNPIQKTFV

-334 LSEMDDKIGMSKAIR
+334 LSDMEDKIGMSKAIR

-364 APVGLIDKSTQKSK
+364 APVGLIDKSQQKAK
-378 GLTVV
+378 GMTVV

-406 AATSVTRYLGN
+406 AVTSLTRYFGTVAEN
-417 VAQNVYLQNR
+417 VALQAR
-427 VQELQPAQAV
+427 VEELQPAQTV
-437 YNDYLAAEAQYD
+437 YNEYLSAAAQYD
-449 KYTYLYAYTQTP
+449 KYKYLYEYTENP

-477 DSFYTNSFSSDQTGI
+477 DSFYTDSFSSDQTGI
-492 SMSVTVEGK
+492 SMTVNVEGK
-501 AAAARTILNIRNMQS
+501 AAAARTILNIRNMES
-516 IDDVEISNIT
+516 IEDVQISNIT
-526 DSKDETGTSIV
+526 DNQDEMGGSWVMFSMTGT
-537 TFSITGSYKVLG
+537 YRE
-549 VILSIAMAATSVTRY
+549 LS
-564 LGNVAQNVYL
+564 
-574 QNRVQELQP
+574 
-583 AQAVYNDYLAAEAQY
+583 
-598 DKYTYLYA
+598 
-606 YTQTPNENLVE
+606 
-617 FINELEQ
+617 
-624 ILPDSF
+624 
-630 YTNSFS
+630 
-636 SDQTGISMS
+636 
-645 VTVEGKAAAARTI
+645 
-658 LNIRNMQ
+658 
-665 SIDDV
+665 
-670 EISNITDSKDETG
+670 
-683 TSIVT
+683 
-688 FSITGSYKELTDE
+688 DE
-701 TEESGEAQADTQT
+701 TEETGETVESTQSV
-714 AQ
+714 Q

>member
-1 MAMNNRVLSIEIGNS
+1 MNNRVLSIEIGNS
-16 FTKICEMDYK
+16 FTKICEIDYK

-38 ETPEGIV
+38 ETPEGVV

-55 YADRM
+55 YADHL

-67 GIRTKKVIFTI
+67 GIRTKRVIFTI

-95 SKIEAL
+95 NKIEAL

-106 NEYFPVDLT
+106 NDYFPVDLT
-115 QYEIGHYLAGGLTEN
+115 QYEIGHYLAGGLTEE

-142 ALLDSYYQLA
+142 ALLNSYYQLA
-152 QMCSWEVECFDY
+152 QMCGWEVECFDY

-181 TMVIKIDENS
+181 TMMIKIDENN

-208 AYGVQDAIDTMIASG
+208 AYGVQDAIETMIASG

-247 HPGDKVWE
+247 HQGDKLWE

-260 WEDEDAGNVEVTE
+260 WEDEDAGNVEVTA

-297 SRNSENPIEKSYV
+297 SRNGDTPIERTYV

-364 APVGLIDKSTQKSK
+364 APVGLIDKSTQKAK

-406 AATSVTRYLGN
+406 AVTSLTRYFGTVAEN
-417 VAQNVYLQNR
+417 VALQAR
-427 VQELQPAQAV
+427 VEELQPAQTV
-437 YNDYLAAEAQYD
+437 YNEYLSTAAQYD
-449 KYTYLYAYTQTP
+449 KYKYLYEYTENP

-477 DSFYTNSFSSDQTGI
+477 SSFWTNSFSSDMEGI

-501 AAAARTILNIRNMQS
+501 AAAARTILNIRNMES
-516 IDDVEISNIT
+516 IEDVQISNIT
-526 DSKDETGTSIV
+526 DTQNELGESAV
-537 TFSITGSYKVLG
+537 TFSITG
-549 VILSIAMAATSVTRY
+549 
-564 LGNVAQNVYL
+564 
-574 QNRVQELQP
+574 
-583 AQAVYNDYLAAEAQY
+583 
-598 DKYTYLYA
+598 TYA
-606 YTQTPNENLVE
+606 DIHADTEETE
-617 FINELEQ
+617 
-624 ILPDSF
+624 S
-630 YTNSFS
+630 
-636 SDQTGISMS
+636 TGD
-645 VTVEGKAAAARTI
+645 T
-658 LNIRNMQ
+658 
-665 SIDDV
+665 
-670 EISNITDSKDETG
+670 TG
-683 TSIVT
+683 T
-688 FSITGSYKELTDE
+688 
-701 TEESGEAQADTQT
+701 T

>member
-1 MAMNNRVLSIEIGNS
+1 MNNRVLSIEIGNS
-16 FTKICEMDYK
+16 FTKICEIDYK

-38 ETPEGIV
+38 ETPEGVV

-55 YADRM
+55 YADHL

-106 NEYFPVDLT
+106 NDYFPVDLT
-115 QYEIGHYLAGGLTEN
+115 QYEIGHYLAGGLTEE

-142 ALLDSYYQLA
+142 ALLNSYYQLA
-152 QMCSWEVECFDY
+152 QMCGWEVECFDY

-181 TMVIKIDENS
+181 TMMIKIDENS

-208 AYGVQDAIDTMIASG
+208 AYGVQDAIETMIASG

-247 HPGDKVWE
+247 HQGDKVWE

-260 WEDEDAGNVEVTE
+260 WEDEDAGNVEVTA

-297 SRNSENPIEKSYV
+297 SRNGDTPIERTYV

-334 LSEMDDKIGMSKAIR
+334 LSDMEDKIGMSKAIR

-364 APVGLIDKSTQKSK
+364 APVGLIDKSQQKTK
-378 GLTVV
+378 GMTVV

-406 AATSVTRYLGN
+406 AVTSLTRYFGTVAEN
-417 VAQNVYLQNR
+417 VALQAR
-427 VQELQPAQAV
+427 VEELQPAQTV
-437 YNDYLAAEAQYD
+437 YNEYLSAAAQYD
-449 KYTYLYAYTQTP
+449 KYKYLYEYTENP

-477 DSFYTNSFSSDQTGI
+477 SSFWTNSFSSDMEGI

-501 AAAARTILNIRNMQS
+501 AAAARTILNIRNMES
-516 IDDVEISNIT
+516 IEDVQISNIT
-526 DSKDETGTSIV
+526 DTQNELGESAV
-537 TFSITGSYKVLG
+537 TFSITG
-549 VILSIAMAATSVTRY
+549 
-564 LGNVAQNVYL
+564 
-574 QNRVQELQP
+574 
-583 AQAVYNDYLAAEAQY
+583 
-598 DKYTYLYA
+598 TYA
-606 YTQTPNENLVE
+606 DIHADTEETE
-617 FINELEQ
+617 
-624 ILPDSF
+624 S
-630 YTNSFS
+630 
-636 SDQTGISMS
+636 TGD
-645 VTVEGKAAAARTI
+645 T
-658 LNIRNMQ
+658 
-665 SIDDV
+665 
-670 EISNITDSKDETG
+670 TG
-683 TSIVT
+683 T
-688 FSITGSYKELTDE
+688 
-701 TEESGEAQADTQT
+701 T

>member
-1 MAMNNRVLSIEIGNS
+1 MNNRVLSIEIGNS
-16 FTKICEMDYK
+16 FTKICEIDYK

-38 ETPEGIV
+38 ETPEGVV

-55 YADRM
+55 YADHL

-67 GIRTKKVIFTI
+67 GIRTKRVIFTI

-95 SKIEAL
+95 NKIEAL

-106 NEYFPVDLT
+106 NDYFPVDLT
-115 QYEIGHYLAGGLTEN
+115 QYEIGHYLAGGLTEE

-152 QMCSWEVECFDY
+152 QMCGWEVECFDY

-181 TMVIKIDENS
+181 TMMIKIDENN

-208 AYGVQDAIDTMIASG
+208 AYGVQDAIETMIASG

-247 HPGDKVWE
+247 HQGDKLWE

-260 WEDEDAGNVEVTE
+260 WEDEDAGNVEVTA
-273 ARQKITASLEPLIV
+273 ARQKITSSLEPLIV

-297 SRNSENPIEKSYV
+297 SRNSDTPIERTYV

-334 LSEMDDKIGMSKAIR
+334 LSDMEDKIGMSKAIR

-364 APVGLIDKSTQKSK
+364 APVGLIDKSQQKAK
-378 GLTVV
+378 GMTVV

-406 AATSVTRYLGN
+406 AVTSLTRYFGTVAEN
-417 VAQNVYLQNR
+417 VALQAR
-427 VQELQPAQAV
+427 VEELQPAQTV
-437 YNDYLAAEAQYD
+437 YNEYLSAAAQYD
-449 KYTYLYAYTQTP
+449 KYKYLYEYTENP

-477 DSFYTNSFSSDQTGI
+477 SSFWTNSFSSDMEGI

-501 AAAARTILNIRNMQS
+501 AAAARTILNIRNMES
-516 IDDVEISNIT
+516 IEDVQISNIT
-526 DSKDETGTSIV
+526 DTQNELGESAV
-537 TFSITGSYKVLG
+537 TFSITG
-549 VILSIAMAATSVTRY
+549 
-564 LGNVAQNVYL
+564 
-574 QNRVQELQP
+574 
-583 AQAVYNDYLAAEAQY
+583 
-598 DKYTYLYA
+598 TYA
-606 YTQTPNENLVE
+606 DIHADTEETE
-617 FINELEQ
+617 
-624 ILPDSF
+624 S
-630 YTNSFS
+630 
-636 SDQTGISMS
+636 TGD
-645 VTVEGKAAAARTI
+645 T
-658 LNIRNMQ
+658 
-665 SIDDV
+665 
-670 EISNITDSKDETG
+670 TG
-683 TSIVT
+683 T
-688 FSITGSYKELTDE
+688 
-701 TEESGEAQADTQT
+701 T

>member
-1 MAMNNRVLSIEIGNS
+1 MAMNNRVLSIEISNS
-16 FTKICEMDYK
+16 FTKICEIDYK

-38 ETPEGIV
+38 ETPEGVV

-55 YADRM
+55 YADHL

-67 GIRTKKVIFTI
+67 GIHTKRVIFTI

-95 SKIEAL
+95 NKIEAL

-106 NEYFPVDLT
+106 NDYFPVDLT
-115 QYEIGHYLAGGLTEN
+115 QYEIGHYLAGGLTEE

-152 QMCSWEVECFDY
+152 QMCGWEVECFDY

-181 TMVIKIDENS
+181 TMMIKIDENN

-208 AYGVQDAIDTMIASG
+208 AYGVQDAIETMIASG

-247 HPGDKVWE
+247 HQGDKLWE

-260 WEDEDAGNVEVTE
+260 WEDEDAGNVEVTA
-273 ARQKITASLEPLIV
+273 ARQKITATLEPLIV

-297 SRNSENPIEKSYV
+297 SRNGDTPIERTYV

-334 LSEMDDKIGMSKAIR
+334 LSDMDDKIGMSKAIR

-364 APVGLIDKSTQKSK
+364 APVGLIDKSQQKAK
-378 GLTVV
+378 GMTVV

-406 AATSVTRYLGN
+406 AVTSLTRYFGTVAEN
-417 VAQNVYLQNR
+417 VALQAR
-427 VQELQPAQAV
+427 VEELQPAQTV
-437 YNDYLAAEAQYD
+437 YNEYLSAAAQYD
-449 KYTYLYAYTQTP
+449 KYKYLYEYTENP

-477 DSFYTNSFSSDQTGI
+477 DSFYTDSFSSDQTGI
-492 SMSVTVEGK
+492 SMTVNVEGK
-501 AAAARTILNIRNMQS
+501 AAAARTILNIRNMES
-516 IDDVEISNIT
+516 IEDVQISNIT
-526 DSKDETGTSIV
+526 DNQDEMGGSWVMFSMTGT
-537 TFSITGSYKVLG
+537 YRE
-549 VILSIAMAATSVTRY
+549 LS
-564 LGNVAQNVYL
+564 
-574 QNRVQELQP
+574 
-583 AQAVYNDYLAAEAQY
+583 
-598 DKYTYLYA
+598 
-606 YTQTPNENLVE
+606 
-617 FINELEQ
+617 
-624 ILPDSF
+624 
-630 YTNSFS
+630 
-636 SDQTGISMS
+636 
-645 VTVEGKAAAARTI
+645 
-658 LNIRNMQ
+658 
-665 SIDDV
+665 
-670 EISNITDSKDETG
+670 
-683 TSIVT
+683 
-688 FSITGSYKELTDE
+688 DE
-701 TEESGEAQADTQT
+701 TEETGETVESTQSV
-714 AQ
+714 Q

>member
-1 MAMNNRVLSIEIGNS
+1 MAMNNRVLSIEISNS
-16 FTKICEMDYK
+16 FTKICEIDYK

-38 ETPEGIV
+38 ETPEGVV

-55 YADRM
+55 YADHL

-67 GIRTKKVIFTI
+67 GIHTKRVIFTI

-95 SKIEAL
+95 NKIEAL

-106 NEYFPVDLT
+106 NDYFPVDLT
-115 QYEIGHYLAGGLTEN
+115 QYEIGHYLAGGLTEE

-152 QMCSWEVECFDY
+152 QMCGWEVECFDY

-181 TMVIKIDENS
+181 TMMIKIDENN

-208 AYGVQDAIDTMIASG
+208 AYGVQDAIETMIASG

-247 HPGDKVWE
+247 HQGDKLWE

-260 WEDEDAGNVEVTE
+260 WEDEDAGNVEVTA
-273 ARQKITASLEPLIV
+273 ARQKITSTLEPLIV
-287 GVSRVIDFYD
+287 GVNRVIDFYD
-297 SRNSENPIEKSYV
+297 SRNGDTPIERTYV

-334 LSEMDDKIGMSKAIR
+334 LSDMEDKIGMSKAIR

-364 APVGLIDKSTQKSK
+364 APVGLIDKSQQKAK
-378 GLTVV
+378 GMTVV

-406 AATSVTRYLGN
+406 AVTSLTRYFGTVAEN
-417 VAQNVYLQNR
+417 VALQAR
-427 VQELQPAQAV
+427 VEELQPAQAV
-437 YNDYLAAEAQYD
+437 YNDYLATAAQYD
-449 KYTYLYAYTQTP
+449 KYQYLYEYTENP

-477 DSFYTNSFSSDQTGI
+477 SSFWTNSFSSDMEGI

-501 AAAARTILNIRNMQS
+501 AAAARTILNIRNMES
-516 IDDVEISNIT
+516 IEDVQISGIT
-526 DSKDETGTSIV
+526 DSKDEAGKSTV
-537 TFSITGSYKVLG
+537 TFSITGTYK
-549 VILSIAMAATSVTRY
+549 A
-564 LGNVAQNVYL
+564 
-574 QNRVQELQP
+574 
-583 AQAVYNDYLAAEAQY
+583 
-598 DKYTYLYA
+598 
-606 YTQTPNENLVE
+606 
-617 FINELEQ
+617 
-624 ILPDSF
+624 
-630 YTNSFS
+630 
-636 SDQTGISMS
+636 
-645 VTVEGKAAAARTI
+645 
-658 LNIRNMQ
+658 
-665 SIDDV
+665 
-670 EISNITDSKDETG
+670 
-683 TSIVT
+683 
-688 FSITGSYKELTDE
+688 LTDE
-701 TEESGEAQADTQT
+701 SAEQTDTLTVQ
-714 AQ
+714 

>member
-1 MAMNNRVLSIEIGNS
+1 MNNRVLSIEIGNS
-16 FTKICEMDYK
+16 FTKICEIDYK

-38 ETPEGIV
+38 ETPEGVV

-55 YADRM
+55 YADHL

-67 GIRTKKVIFTI
+67 GIRTKRVIFTI

-95 SKIEAL
+95 NKIEAL

-106 NEYFPVDLT
+106 NDYFPVDLT
-115 QYEIGHYLAGGLTEN
+115 QYEIGHYLAGGLTEE

-142 ALLDSYYQLA
+142 ALLNSYYQLA
-152 QMCSWEVECFDY
+152 QMCGWEVECFDY

-181 TMVIKIDENS
+181 TMMIKIDENN

-208 AYGVQDAIDTMIASG
+208 AYGVQDAIETMIASG

-247 HPGDKVWE
+247 HQGDKLWE

-260 WEDEDAGNVEVTE
+260 WEDEDAGNVEVTA
-273 ARQKITASLEPLIV
+273 ARQKITSSLEPLIV

-297 SRNSENPIEKSYV
+297 SRNSNTPIERTYV

-334 LSEMDDKIGMSKAIR
+334 LSDMDDKIGMSKAIR

-364 APVGLIDKSTQKSK
+364 APVGLIDKSQQKAK
-378 GLTVV
+378 GMTVV

-392 VAVLVLGVILSIAM
+392 VAILVLGVILSIAM
-406 AATSVTRYLGN
+406 AVTSLTRYFGTVAEN
-417 VAQNVYLQNR
+417 VALQAR
-427 VQELQPAQAV
+427 VEELQPAQTV
-437 YNDYLAAEAQYD
+437 YNEYLSAAAQYD
-449 KYTYLYAYTQTP
+449 KYKYLYEYTENP

-477 DSFYTNSFSSDQTGI
+477 DSFYTDSFSSDQTGI
-492 SMSVTVEGK
+492 SMTVNVEGK
-501 AAAARTILNIRNMQS
+501 AAAARTILNIRNMES
-516 IDDVEISNIT
+516 IEDVQISNIT
-526 DSKDETGTSIV
+526 DNQDEMGGSWVMFSMTGT
-537 TFSITGSYKVLG
+537 YRE
-549 VILSIAMAATSVTRY
+549 LS
-564 LGNVAQNVYL
+564 
-574 QNRVQELQP
+574 
-583 AQAVYNDYLAAEAQY
+583 
-598 DKYTYLYA
+598 
-606 YTQTPNENLVE
+606 
-617 FINELEQ
+617 
-624 ILPDSF
+624 
-630 YTNSFS
+630 
-636 SDQTGISMS
+636 
-645 VTVEGKAAAARTI
+645 
-658 LNIRNMQ
+658 
-665 SIDDV
+665 
-670 EISNITDSKDETG
+670 
-683 TSIVT
+683 
-688 FSITGSYKELTDE
+688 DE
-701 TEESGEAQADTQT
+701 TEETGETVESTQSV
-714 AQ
+714 Q

>member
-1 MAMNNRVLSIEIGNS
+1 MNNRVLSIEISNS
-16 FTKICEMDYK
+16 FTKICEIDYK

-38 ETPEGIV
+38 ETPEGVV

-55 YADRM
+55 YADHL

-67 GIRTKKVIFTI
+67 GIHTKRVIFTI

-95 SKIEAL
+95 NKIEAL

-106 NEYFPVDLT
+106 NDYFPVDLT
-115 QYEIGHYLAGGLTEN
+115 QYEIGHYLAGGLTEE

-152 QMCSWEVECFDY
+152 QMCGWEVECFDY

-181 TMVIKIDENS
+181 TMMIKIDENN

-208 AYGVQDAIDTMIASG
+208 AYGVQDAIETMIASG

-247 HPGDKVWE
+247 HQGDKLWE

-260 WEDEDAGNVEVTE
+260 WEDEDAGNVEVTA
-273 ARQKITASLEPLIV
+273 ARQKITSSLEPLIV
-287 GVSRVIDFYD
+287 GVNRVIDFYD
-297 SRNSENPIEKSYV
+297 SRNGDTPIERTYV

-334 LSEMDDKIGMSKAIR
+334 LSEMEDKIGMSKAIR

-364 APVGLIDKSTQKSK
+364 APVGLIDKSQQKAK
-378 GLTVV
+378 GMTVV

-406 AATSVTRYLGN
+406 AVTSLTRYFGTVAEN
-417 VAQNVYLQNR
+417 VALQAR
-427 VQELQPAQAV
+427 VEELQPAQTV
-437 YNDYLAAEAQYD
+437 YNEYLSTAAQYD
-449 KYTYLYAYTQTP
+449 KYKYLYEYTENP

-477 DSFYTNSFSSDQTGI
+477 SSFWTNSFSSDMEGI

-501 AAAARTILNIRNMQS
+501 AAAARTILNIRNMES
-516 IDDVEISNIT
+516 IEDVQISNIT
-526 DSKDETGTSIV
+526 DTQNELGESAV
-537 TFSITGSYKVLG
+537 TFSITG
-549 VILSIAMAATSVTRY
+549 
-564 LGNVAQNVYL
+564 
-574 QNRVQELQP
+574 
-583 AQAVYNDYLAAEAQY
+583 
-598 DKYTYLYA
+598 TYA
-606 YTQTPNENLVE
+606 DIHADTEETE
-617 FINELEQ
+617 
-624 ILPDSF
+624 S
-630 YTNSFS
+630 
-636 SDQTGISMS
+636 TGD
-645 VTVEGKAAAARTI
+645 T
-658 LNIRNMQ
+658 
-665 SIDDV
+665 
-670 EISNITDSKDETG
+670 TG
-683 TSIVT
+683 T
-688 FSITGSYKELTDE
+688 
-701 TEESGEAQADTQT
+701 T

>member
-1 MAMNNRVLSIEIGNS
+1 MNNRVLSIEIGNS
-16 FTKICEMDYK
+16 FTKICEIDYK

-38 ETPEGIV
+38 ETPEGVV

-55 YADRM
+55 YADHL

-67 GIRTKKVIFTI
+67 GIRTKRVIFTI

-106 NEYFPVDLT
+106 NDYFPVDLT
-115 QYEIGHYLAGGLTEN
+115 QYEIGHYLAGGLTEE

-142 ALLDSYYQLA
+142 ALLNSYYQLA
-152 QMCSWEVECFDY
+152 QMCGWEVECFDY

-174 DEKSEKV
+174 DEKTETV
-181 TMVIKIDENS
+181 TMMIKIDENS

-208 AYGVQDAIDTMIASG
+208 AYGVQDAIETMIASG

-247 HPGDKVWE
+247 HQGDKLWE

-260 WEDEDAGNVEVTE
+260 WEDEDAGNVEVTA
-273 ARQKITASLEPLIV
+273 ARQKITSSLEPLIV

-297 SRNSENPIEKSYV
+297 SRNGDTPIERTYV

-364 APVGLIDKSTQKSK
+364 APVGLIDKSTQKAK

-406 AATSVTRYLGN
+406 AVTSLTRYFGTVAEN
-417 VAQNVYLQNR
+417 VALQAR
-427 VQELQPAQAV
+427 VEELQPAQAV
-437 YNDYLAAEAQYD
+437 YNEYLSTAAQYD
-449 KYTYLYAYTQTP
+449 KYKYLYEYTENP

-477 DSFYTNSFSSDQTGI
+477 DSFYTDSFSSDQTGI
-492 SMSVTVEGK
+492 SMTVNVEGK
-501 AAAARTILNIRNMQS
+501 AAAARTILNIRNMES
-516 IDDVEISNIT
+516 IEDVQISNIT
-526 DSKDETGTSIV
+526 DNQDEMGGSWVMFSMTGT
-537 TFSITGSYKVLG
+537 YRE
-549 VILSIAMAATSVTRY
+549 LS
-564 LGNVAQNVYL
+564 
-574 QNRVQELQP
+574 
-583 AQAVYNDYLAAEAQY
+583 
-598 DKYTYLYA
+598 
-606 YTQTPNENLVE
+606 
-617 FINELEQ
+617 
-624 ILPDSF
+624 
-630 YTNSFS
+630 
-636 SDQTGISMS
+636 
-645 VTVEGKAAAARTI
+645 
-658 LNIRNMQ
+658 
-665 SIDDV
+665 
-670 EISNITDSKDETG
+670 
-683 TSIVT
+683 
-688 FSITGSYKELTDE
+688 DE
-701 TEESGEAQADTQT
+701 TEETGETVESTQSV
-714 AQ
+714 Q

>member
-1 MAMNNRVLSIEIGNS
+1 MNNRVLSIEIGNS
-16 FTKICEMDYK
+16 FTKICEIDYK

-38 ETPEGIV
+38 ETPEGVV

-55 YADRM
+55 YADHL

-67 GIRTKKVIFTI
+67 GIRTKRVIFTI

-95 SKIEAL
+95 NKIEAL

-106 NEYFPVDLT
+106 NDYFPVDLT
-115 QYEIGHYLAGGLTEN
+115 QYEIGHYLAGGLTEE

-152 QMCSWEVECFDY
+152 QMCGWEVECFDY

-181 TMVIKIDENS
+181 TMMIKIDENS

-208 AYGVQDAIDTMIASG
+208 AYGVQDAIETMIASG

-247 HPGDKVWE
+247 HQGDKLWE

-260 WEDEDAGNVEVTE
+260 WEDEDAGNAEVTA
-273 ARQKITASLEPLIV
+273 ARQKITSSLEPLIV

-297 SRNSENPIEKSYV
+297 SRNSNTPIERTYV

-364 APVGLIDKSTQKSK
+364 APVGLIDKSTQKAK

-392 VAVLVLGVILSIAM
+392 VAILVLGVILSIAM
-406 AATSVTRYLGN
+406 AVTSLTRYFGTVAEN
-417 VAQNVYLQNR
+417 VALQAR
-427 VQELQPAQAV
+427 VEELQPAQTV
-437 YNDYLAAEAQYD
+437 YNEYLSTAAQYD
-449 KYTYLYAYTQTP
+449 KYKYLYEYTENP

-477 DSFYTNSFSSDQTGI
+477 SSFWTNSFSSDMEGI

-501 AAAARTILNIRNMQS
+501 AAAARTILNIRNMES
-516 IDDVEISNIT
+516 IEDVQISNIT
-526 DSKDETGTSIV
+526 DTQNELGESAV
-537 TFSITGSYKVLG
+537 TFSITG
-549 VILSIAMAATSVTRY
+549 
-564 LGNVAQNVYL
+564 
-574 QNRVQELQP
+574 
-583 AQAVYNDYLAAEAQY
+583 
-598 DKYTYLYA
+598 TYA
-606 YTQTPNENLVE
+606 DIHADTEETE
-617 FINELEQ
+617 
-624 ILPDSF
+624 S
-630 YTNSFS
+630 
-636 SDQTGISMS
+636 TGD
-645 VTVEGKAAAARTI
+645 T
-658 LNIRNMQ
+658 
-665 SIDDV
+665 
-670 EISNITDSKDETG
+670 TG
-683 TSIVT
+683 T
-688 FSITGSYKELTDE
+688 
-701 TEESGEAQADTQT
+701 T

>member
-16 FTKICEMDYK
+16 FTKICEIDYK

-38 ETPEGIV
+38 ETPEGVV

-55 YADRM
+55 YADHL

-67 GIRTKKVIFTI
+67 GIHTKRVIFTI

-95 SKIEAL
+95 NKIEAL

-106 NEYFPVDLT
+106 NDYFPVDLT
-115 QYEIGHYLAGGLTEN
+115 QYEIGHYLAGGLTEE

-152 QMCSWEVECFDY
+152 QMCGWEVECFDY

-174 DEKSEKV
+174 DEKTETV
-181 TMVIKIDENS
+181 TMMIKIDENS

-208 AYGVQDAIDTMIASG
+208 AYGVQDAIETMIASG

-247 HPGDKVWE
+247 HQGDKVWE

-260 WEDEDAGNVEVTE
+260 WEDEDAGNVEVTA

-297 SRNSENPIEKSYV
+297 SRNGDTPIERTYV

-334 LSEMDDKIGMSKAIR
+334 LSDMEDKIGMSKAIR

-364 APVGLIDKSTQKSK
+364 APVGLIDKSQQKTK
-378 GLTVV
+378 GMTVV

-406 AATSVTRYLGN
+406 AVTSLTRYFGTVAEN
-417 VAQNVYLQNR
+417 VALQAR
-427 VQELQPAQAV
+427 VEELQPAQTV
-437 YNDYLAAEAQYD
+437 YNEYLSTAAQYD
-449 KYTYLYAYTQTP
+449 KYKYLYEYTENP

-477 DSFYTNSFSSDQTGI
+477 DSFYTDSFSSDQTGI
-492 SMSVTVEGK
+492 SMTVNVEGK
-501 AAAARTILNIRNMQS
+501 AAAARTILNIRNMES
-516 IDDVEISNIT
+516 IEDVQISNIT
-526 DSKDETGTSIV
+526 DNQDEMGGSWVMFSMTGT
-537 TFSITGSYKVLG
+537 YRE
-549 VILSIAMAATSVTRY
+549 LS
-564 LGNVAQNVYL
+564 
-574 QNRVQELQP
+574 
-583 AQAVYNDYLAAEAQY
+583 
-598 DKYTYLYA
+598 
-606 YTQTPNENLVE
+606 
-617 FINELEQ
+617 
-624 ILPDSF
+624 
-630 YTNSFS
+630 
-636 SDQTGISMS
+636 
-645 VTVEGKAAAARTI
+645 
-658 LNIRNMQ
+658 
-665 SIDDV
+665 
-670 EISNITDSKDETG
+670 
-683 TSIVT
+683 
-688 FSITGSYKELTDE
+688 DE
-701 TEESGEAQADTQT
+701 TEETGETVESTQSV
-714 AQ
+714 Q

>member
-16 FTKICEMDYK
+16 FTKICEIDYK

-38 ETPEGIV
+38 ETPEGVV

-55 YADRM
+55 YADHL

-67 GIRTKKVIFTI
+67 GIRTKRVIFTI

-106 NEYFPVDLT
+106 NDYFPVDLT
-115 QYEIGHYLAGGLTEN
+115 QYEIGHYLAGGLTEE

-152 QMCSWEVECFDY
+152 QMCGWEVECFDY

-181 TMVIKIDENS
+181 TMMIKIDENS

-208 AYGVQDAIDTMIASG
+208 AYGVQDAIETMIASG

-247 HPGDKVWE
+247 HQGDKLWE

-260 WEDEDAGNVEVTE
+260 WEDEDAGNAEVTA
-273 ARQKITASLEPLIV
+273 ARQKITSSLEPLIV

-297 SRNSENPIEKSYV
+297 SRNSNTPIERTYV

-364 APVGLIDKSTQKSK
+364 APVGLIDKSTQKAK

-392 VAVLVLGVILSIAM
+392 VAILVLGVILSIAM
-406 AATSVTRYLGN
+406 AVTSMTRYFGTVAEN
-417 VAQNVYLQNR
+417 VALQAR
-427 VQELQPAQAV
+427 VEELQPAQTV
-437 YNDYLAAEAQYD
+437 YNEYLSTAAQYD
-449 KYTYLYAYTQTP
+449 KYKYLYEYTENP

-477 DSFYTNSFSSDQTGI
+477 SSFWTNSFSSDLEGI

-501 AAAARTILNIRNMQS
+501 AAAARTILNIRNMES
-516 IDDVEISNIT
+516 IEDVQISNIT
-526 DSKDETGTSIV
+526 DTQNELGESAV
-537 TFSITGSYKVLG
+537 TFSITG
-549 VILSIAMAATSVTRY
+549 
-564 LGNVAQNVYL
+564 
-574 QNRVQELQP
+574 
-583 AQAVYNDYLAAEAQY
+583 
-598 DKYTYLYA
+598 TYA
-606 YTQTPNENLVE
+606 DIHADTEETE
-617 FINELEQ
+617 
-624 ILPDSF
+624 S
-630 YTNSFS
+630 
-636 SDQTGISMS
+636 TGD
-645 VTVEGKAAAARTI
+645 T
-658 LNIRNMQ
+658 
-665 SIDDV
+665 
-670 EISNITDSKDETG
+670 TG
-683 TSIVT
+683 T
-688 FSITGSYKELTDE
+688 
-701 TEESGEAQADTQT
+701 T

>member
-1 MAMNNRVLSIEIGNS
+1 MNNRVLSIEIGNS
-16 FTKICEMDYK
+16 FTKICEIDYK

-38 ETPEGIV
+38 ETPEGVV

-55 YADRM
+55 YADHL

-67 GIRTKKVIFTI
+67 GIRTKRVIFTI

-95 SKIEAL
+95 NKIEAL

-106 NEYFPVDLT
+106 NDYFPVDLT
-115 QYEIGHYLAGGLTEN
+115 QYEIGHYLAGGLTEE

-152 QMCSWEVECFDY
+152 QMCGWEVECFDY

-181 TMVIKIDENS
+181 TMMIKIDENS

-208 AYGVQDAIDTMIASG
+208 AYGVQDAIETMIASG

-247 HPGDKVWE
+247 HQGDKVWE

-260 WEDEDAGNVEVTE
+260 WEDEDAGNVEVTA
-273 ARQKITASLEPLIV
+273 ARQKITSSLEPLIV

-297 SRNSENPIEKSYV
+297 SRNSDTPIERTYV

-334 LSEMDDKIGMSKAIR
+334 LSDMDDKIGMSKAIR

-364 APVGLIDKSTQKSK
+364 APVGLIDKSQQKGK
-378 GLTVV
+378 GMTVV

-406 AATSVTRYLGN
+406 AVTSLTRYFGTVAEN
-417 VAQNVYLQNR
+417 VALQAR
-427 VQELQPAQAV
+427 VEELQPAQTV
-437 YNDYLAAEAQYD
+437 YNEYLSTAAQYD
-449 KYTYLYAYTQTP
+449 KYKYLYEYTENP

-477 DSFYTNSFSSDQTGI
+477 DSFYTDSFSSDQTGI
-492 SMSVTVEGK
+492 SMTVNVEGK
-501 AAAARTILNIRNMQS
+501 AAAARTILNIRNMES
-516 IDDVEISNIT
+516 IEDVQISNIT
-526 DSKDETGTSIV
+526 DNQDEMGGSWVMFSMTGT
-537 TFSITGSYKVLG
+537 YRE
-549 VILSIAMAATSVTRY
+549 LS
-564 LGNVAQNVYL
+564 
-574 QNRVQELQP
+574 
-583 AQAVYNDYLAAEAQY
+583 
-598 DKYTYLYA
+598 
-606 YTQTPNENLVE
+606 
-617 FINELEQ
+617 
-624 ILPDSF
+624 
-630 YTNSFS
+630 
-636 SDQTGISMS
+636 
-645 VTVEGKAAAARTI
+645 
-658 LNIRNMQ
+658 
-665 SIDDV
+665 
-670 EISNITDSKDETG
+670 
-683 TSIVT
+683 
-688 FSITGSYKELTDE
+688 DE
-701 TEESGEAQADTQT
+701 TEETGETVESTQSV
-714 AQ
+714 Q

>member
-1 MAMNNRVLSIEIGNS
+1 MNNRVLSIEIGNS
-16 FTKICEMDYK
+16 FTKICEIDYK

-38 ETPEGIV
+38 ETPEGVV

-55 YADRM
+55 YADHL
-60 VNALGTN
+60 VSALGTN
-67 GIRTKKVIFTI
+67 GIRTKRVIFTI

-95 SKIEAL
+95 NKIEAL

-106 NEYFPVDLT
+106 NDYFPVDLT
-115 QYEIGHYLAGGLTEN
+115 QYEIGHYLAGGLTEE

-152 QMCSWEVECFDY
+152 QMCGWEVECFDY

-181 TMVIKIDENS
+181 TMMIKIDENS

-208 AYGVQDAIDTMIASG
+208 AYGVQDAIETMIASG

-247 HPGDKVWE
+247 HQGDKLWE

-260 WEDEDAGNVEVTE
+260 WEDEDAGNVEVTA
-273 ARQKITASLEPLIV
+273 ARQKITSSLEPLIV

-297 SRNSENPIEKSYV
+297 SRNSDTPIERTYV

-334 LSEMDDKIGMSKAIR
+334 LSDMEDKIGMSKAIR

-364 APVGLIDKSTQKSK
+364 APVGLIDKSQQKAK
-378 GLTVV
+378 GMTVV

-406 AATSVTRYLGN
+406 AVTSLTRYFGTVAEN
-417 VAQNVYLQNR
+417 VALQER
-427 VQELQPAQAV
+427 VEELQPAQTV
-437 YNDYLAAEAQYD
+437 YNEYLSTAAQYD
-449 KYTYLYAYTQTP
+449 KYKYLYEYTENP

-477 DSFYTNSFSSDQTGI
+477 SSFWTNSFSSDMEGI

-501 AAAARTILNIRNMQS
+501 AAAARTILNIRNMES
-516 IDDVEISNIT
+516 IEDVQISNIT
-526 DSKDETGTSIV
+526 DTQNELGESAV
-537 TFSITGSYKVLG
+537 TFSITG
-549 VILSIAMAATSVTRY
+549 
-564 LGNVAQNVYL
+564 
-574 QNRVQELQP
+574 
-583 AQAVYNDYLAAEAQY
+583 
-598 DKYTYLYA
+598 TYA
-606 YTQTPNENLVE
+606 DIHADTEETE
-617 FINELEQ
+617 
-624 ILPDSF
+624 S
-630 YTNSFS
+630 
-636 SDQTGISMS
+636 TGD
-645 VTVEGKAAAARTI
+645 T
-658 LNIRNMQ
+658 
-665 SIDDV
+665 
-670 EISNITDSKDETG
+670 TG
-683 TSIVT
+683 T
-688 FSITGSYKELTDE
+688 
-701 TEESGEAQADTQT
+701 T

>member
-1 MAMNNRVLSIEIGNS
+1 MNNRVLSIEIGNS
-16 FTKICEMDYK
+16 FTKICEIDYK

-38 ETPEGIV
+38 ETPEGVV

-55 YADRM
+55 YADHL

-106 NEYFPVDLT
+106 NDYFPVDLT
-115 QYEIGHYLAGGLTEN
+115 QYEIGHYLAGGLTEE

-152 QMCSWEVECFDY
+152 QMCGWEVECFDY

-181 TMVIKIDENS
+181 TMMIKIDENS

-208 AYGVQDAIDTMIASG
+208 AYGVQDAIETMIASG

-247 HPGDKVWE
+247 HPGDKLWE

-260 WEDEDAGNVEVTE
+260 WEDEDAGNAEVTA
-273 ARQKITASLEPLIV
+273 ARQKITSSLEPLIV
-287 GVSRVIDFYD
+287 GVGRVIDFYD
-297 SRNSENPIEKSYV
+297 SRNSDTPIERTYV

-364 APVGLIDKSTQKSK
+364 APVGLIDKSTQKAK

-406 AATSVTRYLGN
+406 AVTSLTRYFGTVAEN
-417 VAQNVYLQNR
+417 VALQAR
-427 VQELQPAQAV
+427 VEELQPAQTV
-437 YNDYLAAEAQYD
+437 YNEYLSAAAQYD
-449 KYTYLYAYTQTP
+449 KYKYLYEYTENP

-477 DSFYTNSFSSDQTGI
+477 SSFWTNSFSSDMEGI

-501 AAAARTILNIRNMQS
+501 AAAARTILNIRNMES
-516 IDDVEISNIT
+516 IEDVQISNIT
-526 DSKDETGTSIV
+526 DTQNELGESAV
-537 TFSITGSYKVLG
+537 TFSITG
-549 VILSIAMAATSVTRY
+549 
-564 LGNVAQNVYL
+564 
-574 QNRVQELQP
+574 
-583 AQAVYNDYLAAEAQY
+583 
-598 DKYTYLYA
+598 TYA
-606 YTQTPNENLVE
+606 DIHADTEETE
-617 FINELEQ
+617 
-624 ILPDSF
+624 S
-630 YTNSFS
+630 
-636 SDQTGISMS
+636 TGD
-645 VTVEGKAAAARTI
+645 T
-658 LNIRNMQ
+658 
-665 SIDDV
+665 
-670 EISNITDSKDETG
+670 TG
-683 TSIVT
+683 T
-688 FSITGSYKELTDE
+688 
-701 TEESGEAQADTQT
+701 T

>member
-1 MAMNNRVLSIEIGNS
+1 MNNRVLSIEIGNS
-16 FTKICEMDYK
+16 FTKICEIDYK

-38 ETPEGIV
+38 ETPEGVV

-55 YADRM
+55 YADHL

-67 GIRTKKVIFTI
+67 GIRTKRVIFTI

-95 SKIEAL
+95 NKIEAL

-106 NEYFPVDLT
+106 NDYFPVDLT
-115 QYEIGHYLAGGLTEN
+115 QYEIGHYLAGGLTEE

-142 ALLDSYYQLA
+142 ALLNSYYQLA
-152 QMCSWEVECFDY
+152 QMCGWEVECFDY

-181 TMVIKIDENS
+181 TMMIKIDENS

-208 AYGVQDAIDTMIASG
+208 AYGVQDAIETMIASG
-223 AYAVNDPMS
+223 VYAVNDPMS

-247 HPGDKVWE
+247 HQGDKLWE

-260 WEDEDAGNVEVTE
+260 WEDEDAGNVEVTA
-273 ARQKITASLEPLIV
+273 ARQKITSTLEPLIV
-287 GVSRVIDFYD
+287 GVNRVIDFYD
-297 SRNSENPIEKSYV
+297 SRNSDTPIERTYV

-334 LSEMDDKIGMSKAIR
+334 LSDMEDKIGMSKAIR

-364 APVGLIDKSTQKSK
+364 APVGLIDKSQQKAK
-378 GLTVV
+378 GMTVV

-406 AATSVTRYLGN
+406 AVTSLTRYFGTVAEN
-417 VAQNVYLQNR
+417 VALQAR
-427 VQELQPAQAV
+427 VEELQPAQTV
-437 YNDYLAAEAQYD
+437 YNEYLSTAAQYD
-449 KYTYLYAYTQTP
+449 KYKYLYEYTENP

-477 DSFYTNSFSSDQTGI
+477 SSFWTNSFSSDMEGI

-501 AAAARTILNIRNMQS
+501 AAAARTILNIRNMES
-516 IDDVEISNIT
+516 IEDVQISNIT
-526 DSKDETGTSIV
+526 DAQNELGESAV
-537 TFSITGSYKVLG
+537 TFSITG
-549 VILSIAMAATSVTRY
+549 
-564 LGNVAQNVYL
+564 
-574 QNRVQELQP
+574 
-583 AQAVYNDYLAAEAQY
+583 
-598 DKYTYLYA
+598 TYA
-606 YTQTPNENLVE
+606 DIHADTEETE
-617 FINELEQ
+617 
-624 ILPDSF
+624 S
-630 YTNSFS
+630 
-636 SDQTGISMS
+636 TGD
-645 VTVEGKAAAARTI
+645 T
-658 LNIRNMQ
+658 
-665 SIDDV
+665 
-670 EISNITDSKDETG
+670 TG
-683 TSIVT
+683 T
-688 FSITGSYKELTDE
+688 
-701 TEESGEAQADTQT
+701 T

>member
-16 FTKICEMDYK
+16 FTKICEIDYK

-38 ETPEGIV
+38 ETPEGVV

-55 YADRM
+55 YADHL

-67 GIRTKKVIFTI
+67 GIRTKRVIFTI

-95 SKIEAL
+95 NKIEAL

-106 NEYFPVDLT
+106 NDYFPVDLT
-115 QYEIGHYLAGGLTEN
+115 QYEIGHYLAGGLTEE

-142 ALLDSYYQLA
+142 ALLNSYYQLA
-152 QMCSWEVECFDY
+152 QMCGWEVECFDY

-181 TMVIKIDENS
+181 TMMIKIDENS

-208 AYGVQDAIDTMIASG
+208 AYGVQDAIETMIASG

-247 HPGDKVWE
+247 HQGDKLWE

-260 WEDEDAGNVEVTE
+260 WEDEDAGNAEVTA
-273 ARQKITASLEPLIV
+273 ARQKITSSLEPLIV

-297 SRNSENPIEKSYV
+297 SRNSDTPIERTYV

-334 LSEMDDKIGMSKAIR
+334 LSDMDDKIGMSKAIR

-364 APVGLIDKSTQKSK
+364 APVGLIDKSQQKGK
-378 GLTVV
+378 GMTVV

-406 AATSVTRYLGN
+406 AVTSLTRYFGTVAEN
-417 VAQNVYLQNR
+417 VALQAR
-427 VQELQPAQAV
+427 VEELQPAQTV
-437 YNDYLAAEAQYD
+437 YNEYLSTAAQYD
-449 KYTYLYAYTQTP
+449 KYKYLYEYTENP

-477 DSFYTNSFSSDQTGI
+477 DSFYTDSFSSDQTGI
-492 SMSVTVEGK
+492 SMTVNVEGK
-501 AAAARTILNIRNMQS
+501 AAAARTILNIRNMES
-516 IDDVEISNIT
+516 IEDVQISNIT
-526 DSKDETGTSIV
+526 DNQDEMGGSWVMFSMTGT
-537 TFSITGSYKVLG
+537 YRE
-549 VILSIAMAATSVTRY
+549 LS
-564 LGNVAQNVYL
+564 
-574 QNRVQELQP
+574 
-583 AQAVYNDYLAAEAQY
+583 
-598 DKYTYLYA
+598 
-606 YTQTPNENLVE
+606 
-617 FINELEQ
+617 
-624 ILPDSF
+624 
-630 YTNSFS
+630 
-636 SDQTGISMS
+636 
-645 VTVEGKAAAARTI
+645 
-658 LNIRNMQ
+658 
-665 SIDDV
+665 
-670 EISNITDSKDETG
+670 
-683 TSIVT
+683 
-688 FSITGSYKELTDE
+688 DE
-701 TEESGEAQADTQT
+701 TEETGETVESTQSV
-714 AQ
+714 Q

>member
-16 FTKICEMDYK
+16 FTKICEIDYK

-38 ETPEGIV
+38 ETPEGVV

-55 YADRM
+55 YADHL

-67 GIRTKKVIFTI
+67 GIHTRRVIFTI

-95 SKIEAL
+95 NKIEAL

-106 NEYFPVDLT
+106 NDYFPVDLT
-115 QYEIGHYLAGGLTEN
+115 QYEIGHYLAGGLTEE

-152 QMCSWEVECFDY
+152 QMCGWEVECFDY

-181 TMVIKIDENS
+181 TMMIKIDENS

-208 AYGVQDAIDTMIASG
+208 AYGVQDAIETMIASG

-247 HPGDKVWE
+247 HQGDKLWE

-260 WEDEDAGNVEVTE
+260 WEDEDAGNVEVTA

-297 SRNSENPIEKSYV
+297 SRNGDTPIERTYV

-334 LSEMDDKIGMSKAIR
+334 LSDMDDKIGMSKAIR

-364 APVGLIDKSTQKSK
+364 APVGLIDKSQQKAK
-378 GLTVV
+378 GMTVV

-406 AATSVTRYLGN
+406 AVTSLTRYFGTVAEN
-417 VAQNVYLQNR
+417 VALQAR
-427 VQELQPAQAV
+427 VEELQPAQTV
-437 YNDYLAAEAQYD
+437 YNEYLSAAAQYD
-449 KYTYLYAYTQTP
+449 KYKYLYEYTENP

-477 DSFYTNSFSSDQTGI
+477 DSFYTDSFSSDQTGI
-492 SMSVTVEGK
+492 SMTVNVEGK
-501 AAAARTILNIRNMQS
+501 AAAARTILNIRNMES
-516 IDDVEISNIT
+516 IEDVQISNIT
-526 DSKDETGTSIV
+526 DNQDEMGGSWVMFSMTGT
-537 TFSITGSYKVLG
+537 YRE
-549 VILSIAMAATSVTRY
+549 LS
-564 LGNVAQNVYL
+564 
-574 QNRVQELQP
+574 
-583 AQAVYNDYLAAEAQY
+583 
-598 DKYTYLYA
+598 
-606 YTQTPNENLVE
+606 
-617 FINELEQ
+617 
-624 ILPDSF
+624 
-630 YTNSFS
+630 
-636 SDQTGISMS
+636 
-645 VTVEGKAAAARTI
+645 
-658 LNIRNMQ
+658 
-665 SIDDV
+665 
-670 EISNITDSKDETG
+670 
-683 TSIVT
+683 
-688 FSITGSYKELTDE
+688 DE
-701 TEESGEAQADTQT
+701 TEETGETVESTQSV
-714 AQ
+714 Q

>member
-1 MAMNNRVLSIEIGNS
+1 MNNRVLSIEIGNS
-16 FTKICEMDYK
+16 FTKICEIDYK

-38 ETPEGIV
+38 ETPEGVV

-55 YADRM
+55 YADHL

-67 GIRTKKVIFTI
+67 GIRTKRVIFTI

-95 SKIEAL
+95 NKIEAL

-106 NEYFPVDLT
+106 NDYFPVDLT
-115 QYEIGHYLAGGLTEN
+115 QYEIGHYLAGGLTEE

-142 ALLDSYYQLA
+142 ALLNSYYQLA
-152 QMCSWEVECFDY
+152 QMCGWEVECFDY

-174 DEKSEKV
+174 DEKTETV
-181 TMVIKIDENS
+181 TMMIKIDENS

-208 AYGVQDAIDTMIASG
+208 AYGVQDAIETMIASG
-223 AYAVNDPMS
+223 VYAVNDPMS

-247 HPGDKVWE
+247 HQGDKLWE

-260 WEDEDAGNVEVTE
+260 WEDEDAGNVEVTA
-273 ARQKITASLEPLIV
+273 ARQKITSSLEPLIV

-297 SRNSENPIEKSYV
+297 SRNSDTPIERTYV

-334 LSEMDDKIGMSKAIR
+334 LSDMEDKIGMSKAIR

-364 APVGLIDKSTQKSK
+364 APVGLIDKSQQKAK
-378 GLTVV
+378 GMTVV

-406 AATSVTRYLGN
+406 AVTSLTRYFGTVAEN
-417 VAQNVYLQNR
+417 VALQAR
-427 VQELQPAQAV
+427 VEELQPAQTV
-437 YNDYLAAEAQYD
+437 YNEYLSAAAQYD
-449 KYTYLYAYTQTP
+449 KYKYLYEYTENP

-477 DSFYTNSFSSDQTGI
+477 SSFWTNSFSSDMEGI

-501 AAAARTILNIRNMQS
+501 AAAARTILNIRNMES
-516 IDDVEISNIT
+516 IEDVQISNIT
-526 DSKDETGTSIV
+526 DTQNELGESAV
-537 TFSITGSYKVLG
+537 TFSITG
-549 VILSIAMAATSVTRY
+549 
-564 LGNVAQNVYL
+564 
-574 QNRVQELQP
+574 
-583 AQAVYNDYLAAEAQY
+583 
-598 DKYTYLYA
+598 TYA
-606 YTQTPNENLVE
+606 DIHADTEETE
-617 FINELEQ
+617 
-624 ILPDSF
+624 S
-630 YTNSFS
+630 
-636 SDQTGISMS
+636 TGD
-645 VTVEGKAAAARTI
+645 T
-658 LNIRNMQ
+658 
-665 SIDDV
+665 
-670 EISNITDSKDETG
+670 TG
-683 TSIVT
+683 T
-688 FSITGSYKELTDE
+688 
-701 TEESGEAQADTQT
+701 T

>member
-1 MAMNNRVLSIEIGNS
+1 MNNRVLSIEIGNS
-16 FTKICEMDYK
+16 FTKICEIDYK

-38 ETPEGIV
+38 ETPEGVV

-55 YADRM
+55 YADHL

-67 GIRTKKVIFTI
+67 GIRTKRVIFTI

-95 SKIEAL
+95 NKIEAL

-106 NEYFPVDLT
+106 NDYFPVDLT
-115 QYEIGHYLAGGLTEN
+115 QYEIGHYLAGGLTEE

-152 QMCSWEVECFDY
+152 QMCGWEVECFDY

-181 TMVIKIDENS
+181 TMMIKIDENS

-208 AYGVQDAIDTMIASG
+208 AYGVQDAIETMIASG

-247 HPGDKVWE
+247 HQGDKLWE

-260 WEDEDAGNVEVTE
+260 WEDEDAGNAEVTA
-273 ARQKITASLEPLIV
+273 ARQKITSSLEPLIV

-297 SRNSENPIEKSYV
+297 SRNSNTPIERTYV

-334 LSEMDDKIGMSKAIR
+334 LSDMDDKIGMSKAIR

-364 APVGLIDKSTQKSK
+364 APVGLIDKSQQKAK
-378 GLTVV
+378 GMTVV

-392 VAVLVLGVILSIAM
+392 VAILVLGVILSIAM
-406 AATSVTRYLGN
+406 AVTSLTRYFGTVAEN
-417 VAQNVYLQNR
+417 VALQAR
-427 VQELQPAQAV
+427 VEELQPAQTV
-437 YNDYLAAEAQYD
+437 YNEYLSTAAQYD
-449 KYTYLYAYTQTP
+449 KYKYLYEYTENP

-477 DSFYTNSFSSDQTGI
+477 DSFYTDSFSSDQTGI
-492 SMSVTVEGK
+492 SMTVNVEGK
-501 AAAARTILNIRNMQS
+501 AAAARTILNIRNMES
-516 IDDVEISNIT
+516 IEDVQISNIT
-526 DSKDETGTSIV
+526 DNQDEMGGSWVMFSMTGT
-537 TFSITGSYKVLG
+537 YRE
-549 VILSIAMAATSVTRY
+549 LS
-564 LGNVAQNVYL
+564 
-574 QNRVQELQP
+574 
-583 AQAVYNDYLAAEAQY
+583 
-598 DKYTYLYA
+598 
-606 YTQTPNENLVE
+606 
-617 FINELEQ
+617 
-624 ILPDSF
+624 
-630 YTNSFS
+630 
-636 SDQTGISMS
+636 
-645 VTVEGKAAAARTI
+645 
-658 LNIRNMQ
+658 
-665 SIDDV
+665 
-670 EISNITDSKDETG
+670 
-683 TSIVT
+683 
-688 FSITGSYKELTDE
+688 DE
-701 TEESGEAQADTQT
+701 TEETGETVESTQSV
-714 AQ
+714 Q